1 MLKLKL
7 YLILI
12 QSFAY
17 TLKIN
22 PKTLRY
28 NSLNFSLKGFHARFI
43 RICYPP
49 PPQSAIKHRTPN
61 NEEIELPTHITS
73 NLKKELRD
81 YQKQAIYSYLEKRQF
96 NPTQKH
102 FMFEMATGSGKTLVM
117 AGLILECYKQGYQNF
132 IFFVN
137 SASILEKTKL
147 NFIDS
152 ASSKYL
158 FSENININDENT
170 EIKSINNLNE
180 SHNNAINI
188 YFSTI
193 QGLFSLFTRAK
204 ENAITLED
212 LKDQKLVFLADEA
225 HHLNTETK
233 KKLNDSEASEKRNW
247 ESVVKLALEQNKDN
261 LLLEFSATIPNEK
274 SVKEKY
280 ENLKAF
286 TYTLKEFS
294 EDKFCKNIYSLSYEN
309 KELETRFLGA
319 CVSSL
324 YKELLAQHHNIENFK
339 PCILFKS
346 ERIEESR
353 KNQER
358 FNTFL
363 ENLNPLDLEN
373 FFNHSRNAFFKAAK
387 SFFDEK
393 NYAPNLVALLQN
405 KFKES
410 VQINTNNEKELE
422 KGMLL
427 LNSLEDRDNP
437 KRVIFSVDKLNEG
450 WDVLNLFDIVRLKN
464 KANQKD
470 TIKDAQLIGRGAR
483 YYPFSYNDFKP
494 SCIEFYQRKF
504 DLFNPLSALERL
516 DYHAIYDSEFIA
528 KLKKEL
534 QELGLGFIEKEKE
547 KTTIPLTPTKRFKC
561 YYASNTKD
569 KKKNLFNMDYSDP
582 VEVKLKSLHVPLFAF
597 GVREKKV
604 DFKEENKGDRTYYM
618 THALNKIPLNY
629 FLKALNL
636 KNLDFKTLKKAFK
649 KHAFNNKVGF
659 IEQYISPLK
668 TNFHKN
674 QKFDDN
680 KTLLKLAVY
689 VIENLKDTL
698 LKEQNE
704 PSVSALEL
712 KEFETH
718 NKSLSTS
725 EWEKDVP
732 PYEWLLFKDMR
743 KLDSDLEREF
753 LGFIN
758 DHKELLNKKFKE
770 WCVLRNDH
778 FTELKVFCNIE
789 GPFYAQGFEP
799 DFILFAQTHEDG
811 FLGFTCY
818 MEAKGEHLEPSN
830 AWKKEFLG
838 MLENATLKSHNKK
851 LHLKGLPFF
860 TLHNREVNDEF
871 QTAFHQTFKDKEC

>member
-1 MLKLKL
+1 
-7 YLILI
+7 
-12 QSFAY
+12 
-17 TLKIN
+17 
-22 PKTLRY
+22 
-28 NSLNFSLKGFHARFI
+28 
-43 RICYPP
+43 
-49 PPQSAIKHRTPN
+49 
-61 NEEIELPTHITS
+61 
-73 NLKKELRD
+73 
-81 YQKQAIYSYLEKRQF
+81 
-96 NPTQKH
+96 
-102 FMFEMATGSGKTLVM
+102 MFEMATGSGKTLVM
-117 AGLILECYKQGYQNF
+117 AGLILECYKKGYQNF

-152 ASSKYL
+152 VSSKYL
-158 FSENININDENT
+158 FSENININDKSV
-170 EIKSINNLNE
+170 EIKSINHLNE
-180 SHNNAINI
+180 SNDSAISI

-193 QGLFSLFTRAK
+193 QGLFSLFTKAK
-204 ENAITLED
+204 ENAITIED

-233 KKLNDSEASEKRNW
+233 KKLNDTESSEKRNW

-261 LLLEFSATIPNEK
+261 LLLEFSATIPKEK
-274 SVKEKY
+274 SVEEKY
-280 ENLKAF
+280 KNLKMI

-294 EDKFCKNIYSLSYEN
+294 KDKFCKNIYSLSYES
-309 KELETRFLGA
+309 KALETRFLGA

-346 ERIEESR
+346 ERISESED
-353 KNQER
+353 NQKR
-358 FNTFL
+358 FNAFL
-363 ENLNPLDLEN
+363 ENLSPLDLEG
-373 FFNHSRNAFFKAAK
+373 FFKYSHNAFFKNAK
-387 SFFDEK
+387 NFFDEK
-393 NYAPNLVALLQN
+393 NHTPNLVAFLQT

-410 VQINTNNEKELE
+410 TQINTNNEKELE
-422 KGMLL
+422 KSMLL

-470 TIKDAQLIGRGAR
+470 TTKDTQLIGRGAR

-494 SCIEFYQRKF
+494 SRIEFYQRKF
-504 DLFNPLSALERL
+504 DLSDPLSVLERL

-528 KLKKEL
+528 KLNKEL
-534 QELGLGFIEKEKE
+534 QTSGLGFANEKQ
-547 KTTIPLTPTKRFKC
+547 TIPLKPTKHFKC
-561 YYASNTKD
+561 YYASNKKD
-569 KKKNLFNMDYSDP
+569 KNKNLFKDYTGP
-582 VEVKLKSLHVPLFAF
+582 VKVKLESLHIPLFAF

-604 DFKEENKGDRTYYM
+604 DFKEDKGDKTYHK
-618 THALNKIPLNY
+618 THKLDKIPINY

-649 KHAFNNKVGF
+649 KHAFNNKVEF
-659 IEQYISPLK
+659 IERYISQLK

-680 KTLLKLAVY
+680 KILLELAVY
-689 VIENLKDTL
+689 IIENLKDTL
-698 LKEQNE
+698 LKEQDK
-704 PSVSALEL
+704 PFVSELEL

-718 NKSLSTS
+718 NKSLSAN
-725 EWEKDVP
+725 EFEKN

-743 KLDSDLEREF
+743 KLDSETERDF
-753 LGFIN
+753 LIFIN
-758 DHKELLNKKFKE
+758 DHREILDKKFKE
-770 WCVLRNDH
+770 WCILRNDH

-789 GPFYAQGFEP
+789 GPYYGQGFEP
-799 DFILFAQTHEDG
+799 DFILFAQTHEDE

-818 MEAKGEHLEPSN
+818 MEVKGEHLEHSN
-830 AWKKEFLG
+830 AWKEEFLE
-838 MLENATLKSHNKK
+838 MLEKATLKSHNKK

-860 TLHNREVNDEF
+860 TLHNGVVKDGF
-871 QTAFHQTFKDKEC
+871 VTAFNQTFKDSPC

>member
-1 MLKLKL
+1 MYKEQFKVHLKP
-7 YLILI
+7 
-12 QSFAY
+12 FRFNFF
-17 TLKIN
+17 T
-22 PKTLRY
+22 
-28 NSLNFSLKGFHARFI
+28 FSLRGFMQNLFPQGF
-43 RICYPP
+43 PP
-49 PPQSAIKHRTPN
+49 PPQSAIKDHAPN
-61 NEEIELPTHITS
+61 NGEIELPTHITS
-73 NLKKELRD
+73 NLKNELRD
-81 YQKQAIYSYLEKRQF
+81 YQKQAINNYLEKRQS
-96 NPTQKH
+96 NPFQKH

-137 SASILEKTKL
+137 STSILEKTKL
-147 NFIDS
+147 NFTDS
-152 ASSKYL
+152 VSSKYL
-158 FSENININDENT
+158 FNENININDENT

-180 SHNNAINI
+180 SHNSAINI

-193 QGLFSLFTRAK
+193 QGLFSLFTKAK
-204 ENAITLED
+204 ENAITIED

-233 KKLNDSEASEKRNW
+233 KKLSDAESSEKRNW
-247 ESVVKLALEQNKDN
+247 ESVVKLALEQNKNN

-274 SVKEKY
+274 SVEEKY
-280 ENLKAF
+280 KNLKVA

-324 YKELLAQHHNIENFK
+324 YKELLAQHHNVGNFK

-346 ERIEESR
+346 ERIEDSKE
-353 KNQER
+353 NQER

-363 ENLNPLDLEN
+363 ENLSPLDLEN

-387 SFFDEK
+387 NFFDER
-393 NYAPNLVALLQN
+393 NYTPNLVAFLQT
-405 KFKES
+405 KFKKS
-410 VQINTNNEKELE
+410 TQINTNNEKELE

-470 TIKDAQLIGRGAR
+470 TTKDAQLIGRGAR

-504 DLFNPLSALERL
+504 DFSNPLSALERL

-528 KLKKEL
+528 QLNNEL
-534 QELGLGFIEKEKE
+534 QDLGLGFVNEKQ
-547 KTTIPLTPTKRFKC
+547 TIPLTPTKRFKC
-561 YYASNTKD
+561 YYASNKRE
-569 KKKNLFNMDYSDP
+569 KNNNLFNKDYSDP
-582 VEVKLKSLHVPLFAF
+582 VEATLKSLHVPLFGF
-597 GVREKKV
+597 NVREKKV
-604 DFKEENKGDRTYYM
+604 DFKEENKGDTTYYIPH
-618 THALNKIPLNY
+618 TLDKIPINY

-659 IEQYISPLK
+659 IEQYISHLK

-674 QKFDDN
+674 QKFDN
-680 KTLLKLAVY
+680 NEILLKLAVY
-689 VIENLKDTL
+689 IIENLKDTL
-698 LKEQNE
+698 LKEQDKYE
-704 PSVSALEL
+704 VSALEL

-718 NKSLSTS
+718 NKSLSAS
-725 EWEKDVP
+725 EWEKNIP

-743 KLDSDLEREF
+743 KLDSDLERKF

-789 GPFYAQGFEP
+789 NSPFYAQGFEP
-799 DFILFAQTHEDG
+799 DFILFAQTHEDE

-830 AWKKEFLG
+830 AWKEEFLET
-838 MLENATLKSHNKK
+838 LENATLKSHNKK

-860 TLHNREVNDEF
+860 TLHNDVINDEF

>member
-1 MLKLKL
+1 ML
-7 YLILI
+7 
-12 QSFAY
+12 
-17 TLKIN
+17 
-22 PKTLRY
+22 P
-28 NSLNFSLKGFHARFI
+28 
-43 RICYPP
+43 PP
-49 PPQSAIKHRTPN
+49 PPQSAIKDRTPN
-61 NEEIELPTHITS
+61 STPNNAPNNKEIELPTHITS

-81 YQKQAIYSYLEKRQF
+81 YQKQAIDNYLEKRQS

-147 NFIDS
+147 NFTDS

-193 QGLFSLFTRAK
+193 QGLFSLFTKAK
-204 ENAITLED
+204 ENAITIED

-274 SVKEKY
+274 SVKDKY
-280 ENLKAF
+280 ENLKVA

-346 ERIEESR
+346 ERIEESK

-358 FNTFL
+358 FNAFL
-363 ENLNPLDLEN
+363 ENLSFLDLEN

-387 SFFDEK
+387 NFFDK
-393 NYAPNLVALLQN
+393 QKYTINLVALLQN

-422 KGMLL
+422 NHMLL

-464 KANQKD
+464 KASQKD
-470 TIKDAQLIGRGAR
+470 TTKDAQLIGRGAR

-494 SCIEFYQRKF
+494 NCIEFYQRKF

-528 KLKKEL
+528 KLNEKL
-534 QELGLGFIEKEKE
+534 QISGLGFVNEKQ
-547 KTTIPLTPTKRFKC
+547 TIPLKPTKHFKC
-561 YYASNTKD
+561 YYASNKRE
-569 KKKNLFNMDYSDP
+569 KNNNLFNKDYTDP
-582 VEVKLKSLHVPLFAF
+582 VEATLKSLHVPLFAF

-604 DFKEENKGDRTYYM
+604 DFKEENKGDRTYYIPYI
-618 THALNKIPLNY
+618 LDKIPINY

-636 KNLDFKTLKKAFK
+636 KNLDFKTLKKAFT

-659 IEQYISPLK
+659 IERYVSSLK
-668 TNFHKN
+668 TNFHES
-674 QKFDDN
+674 QKFDN
-680 KTLLKLAVY
+680 NEILLKLAVY
-689 VIENLKDTL
+689 IIGNLKDTL
-698 LKEQNE
+698 LKEQDK

-718 NKSLSTS
+718 NKSLSAS
-725 EWEKDVP
+725 EWEKNIP

-743 KLDSDLEREF
+743 KLDSDLERKF

-758 DHKELLNKKFKE
+758 NHKEILDKKFKE

-778 FTELKVFCNIE
+778 FAELKVFCNIE
-789 GPFYAQGFEP
+789 GPFYAKGFEP
-799 DFILFAQTHEDG
+799 DFILFAQTHEDE

-818 MEAKGEHLEPSN
+818 MEAKGEHLEHFN
-830 AWKKEFLG
+830 AWKKEFLE

-860 TLHNREVNDEF
+860 TLHNSVVNGDF

>member
-1 MLKLKL
+1 M
-7 YLILI
+7 
-12 QSFAY
+12 QDSFAPV
-17 TLKIN
+17 T
-22 PKTLRY
+22 
-28 NSLNFSLKGFHARFI
+28 
-43 RICYPP
+43 PP
-49 PPQSAIKHRTPN
+49 PPQSAIKDRTPN
-61 NEEIELPTHITS
+61 NAPSNGEIELPTHITS

-81 YQKQAIYSYLEKRQF
+81 YQKKAIYNYLEKRQF
-96 NPTQKH
+96 NPDQKH

-137 SASILEKTKL
+137 STSILEKTKL
-147 NFIDS
+147 NFTDS
-152 ASSKYL
+152 VSSKYL

-180 SHNNAINI
+180 SHNSAINI

-193 QGLFSLFTRAK
+193 QGLFSLFTKAK

-233 KKLNDSEASEKRNW
+233 KKLNDSEASEKHNW

-261 LLLEFSATIPNEK
+261 LLLEFSATIPKEK
-274 SVKEKY
+274 SVEEKY
-280 ENLKAF
+280 KNLKVA

-309 KELETRFLGA
+309 KALETRFLGA

-346 ERIEESR
+346 ERIEESK

-358 FNTFL
+358 FNAFL
-363 ENLNPLDLEN
+363 ENLSPLDLEN

-387 SFFDEK
+387 NFFDEQ
-393 NYAPNLVALLQN
+393 NHTPNLVALLQN

-422 KGMLL
+422 KSMLL

-464 KANQKD
+464 KASQKD

-483 YYPFSYNDFKP
+483 YYPFSYNDSKP
-494 SCIEFYQRKF
+494 SRIEFYQRKF
-504 DLFNPLSALERL
+504 DLFNPLSVLERL
-516 DYHAIYDSEFIA
+516 DYHAVYDSEFIA
-528 KLKKEL
+528 KLNNEL
-534 QELGLGFIEKEKE
+534 QTLGLGFVNEKQ
-547 KTTIPLTPTKRFKC
+547 TIPLTPTKRFKC
-561 YYASNTKD
+561 YYASNKRE
-569 KKKNLFNMDYSDP
+569 KNNNLFNKDYSGP
-582 VEVKLKSLHVPLFAF
+582 VEATLQSLHVPLFGF
-597 GVREKKV
+597 NVREKKV
-604 DFKEENKGDRTYYM
+604 DFKEENKGDRTYYIPH
-618 THALNKIPLNY
+618 TLDKIPINY

-649 KHAFNNKVGF
+649 KHASNNKVGF
-659 IEQYISPLK
+659 IERYVSSLK

-689 VIENLKDTL
+689 IIGNLKDTL
-698 LKEQNE
+698 LKEQDKYD
-704 PSVSALEL
+704 VSALEL

-718 NKSLSTS
+718 NKSLSAS
-725 EWEKDVP
+725 EWEKNIP

-758 DHKELLNKKFKE
+758 NHKELLDKKFKE

-778 FTELKVFCNIE
+778 FAELKVFCNIE
-789 GPFYAQGFEP
+789 GPYYAQGFEP
-799 DFILFAQTHEDG
+799 DFILFAQTHEYE

-830 AWKKEFLG
+830 AWKKEFLET
-838 MLENATLKSHNKK
+838 LENATLKSHNKK

-860 TLHNREVNDEF
+860 TLHNSVVNGEF
-871 QTAFHQTFKDKEC
+871 KTAFDQTFKDHKC

>member
-1 MLKLKL
+1 MQDSS
-7 YLILI
+7 I
-12 QSFAY
+12 QSY
-17 TLKIN
+17 
-22 PKTLRY
+22 
-28 NSLNFSLKGFHARFI
+28 
-43 RICYPP
+43 
-49 PPQSAIKHRTPN
+49 PPQSAIKDHTPN
-61 NEEIELPTHITS
+61 NVPSNGEIELPTHITS

-81 YQKQAIYSYLEKRQF
+81 YQKKAIYSYLEKRQS

-117 AGLILECYKQGYQNF
+117 AALILECYKQGYQNF

-137 SASILEKTKL
+137 STSILEKTKL
-147 NFIDS
+147 NFTDS

-158 FSENININDENT
+158 FSENININDENI

-204 ENAITLED
+204 ENAISIED

-274 SVKEKY
+274 SVKNKY
-280 ENLKAF
+280 ENLKVV

-324 YKELLAQHHNIENFK
+324 YKELLAQHYNIENFK

-346 ERIEESR
+346 ERIEDS
-353 KNQER
+353 KANQER
-358 FNTFL
+358 FNAFL
-363 ENLNPLDLEN
+363 ENLSPLDLEN
-373 FFNHSRNAFFKAAK
+373 FFHYSRNAFFKDAK
-387 SFFDEK
+387 NFFDEK
-393 NYAPNLVALLQN
+393 NYTPNLVAFLQT
-405 KFKES
+405 KFKKS
-410 VQINTNNEKELE
+410 TQINTNNEKELE
-422 KGMLL
+422 KSMPL

-494 SCIEFYQRKF
+494 SRIEFYQRKF
-504 DLFNPLSALERL
+504 DFSNPLSALERL
-516 DYHAIYDSEFIA
+516 DYHAVYDSEFIA
-528 KLKKEL
+528 KLNNEL
-534 QELGLGFIEKEKE
+534 QDLGLGFVNEKQ
-547 KTTIPLTPTKRFKC
+547 TIPLTPTKRFKC
-561 YYASNTKD
+561 YYASNKRE
-569 KKKNLFNMDYSDP
+569 KNNNLFNKDYSDP
-582 VEVKLKSLHVPLFAF
+582 VEATLKSLHVPLFGF
-597 GVREKKV
+597 NVREKQV
-604 DFKEENKGDRTYYM
+604 DFKEENKGDRTYYIPH
-618 THALNKIPLNY
+618 TLDKIPINY

-659 IEQYISPLK
+659 IERYVSSLE

-680 KTLLKLAVY
+680 KILLKLAVY
-689 VIENLKDTL
+689 IIGNLKDTL
-698 LKEQNE
+698 LKEQDKYE
-704 PSVSALEL
+704 VSALEL

-718 NKSLSTS
+718 NKSLSAS
-725 EWEKDVP
+725 ELEKTFP
-732 PYEWLLFKDMR
+732 PMNGC
-743 KLDSDLEREF
+743 F
-753 LGFIN
+753 L
-758 DHKELLNKKFKE
+758 
-770 WCVLRNDH
+770 R
-778 FTELKVFCNIE
+778 T
-789 GPFYAQGFEP
+789 
-799 DFILFAQTHEDG
+799 
-811 FLGFTCY
+811 
-818 MEAKGEHLEPSN
+818 
-830 AWKKEFLG
+830 
-838 MLENATLKSHNKK
+838 
-851 LHLKGLPFF
+851 
-860 TLHNREVNDEF
+860 
-871 QTAFHQTFKDKEC
+871 

>member
-1 MLKLKL
+1 
-7 YLILI
+7 
-12 QSFAY
+12 
-17 TLKIN
+17 
-22 PKTLRY
+22 
-28 NSLNFSLKGFHARFI
+28 
-43 RICYPP
+43 
-49 PPQSAIKHRTPN
+49 
-61 NEEIELPTHITS
+61 
-73 NLKKELRD
+73 
-81 YQKQAIYSYLEKRQF
+81 
-96 NPTQKH
+96 
-102 FMFEMATGSGKTLVM
+102 MFEMATGSGKTLVM

-137 SASILEKTKL
+137 STSILEKTKL
-147 NFIDS
+147 NFTDS

-158 FSENININDENT
+158 FSEAIHINDENT

-180 SHNNAINI
+180 SHENAINI

-193 QGLFSLFTRAK
+193 QGLFSLFTKAK
-204 ENAITLED
+204 ENAITIED

-233 KKLNDSEASEKRNW
+233 KKLSGAESSEKRNW

-274 SVKEKY
+274 SVKDKY
-280 ENLKAF
+280 ENLKVI

-346 ERIEESR
+346 ERIEDS
-353 KNQER
+353 KQNQER
-358 FNTFL
+358 FNAFL
-363 ENLNPLDLEN
+363 DNLSPSDLEN
-373 FFNHSRNAFFKAAK
+373 FFNDSRNAFFKDAK
-387 SFFDEK
+387 NFFDK
-393 NYAPNLVALLQN
+393 QKYTPNLAAFLQT
-405 KFKES
+405 KFKKS

-427 LNSLEDRDNP
+427 LNSLEDIDNP
-437 KRVIFSVDKLNEG
+437 KRVVFSVDKLNEG

-464 KANQKD
+464 KASRKD
-470 TIKDAQLIGRGAR
+470 TTKDAQLIGRGAR

-494 SCIEFYQRKF
+494 NRIEFYQRKF
-504 DLFNPLSALERL
+504 ELFNPLSALERL
-516 DYHAIYDSEFIA
+516 DYHAVYDSEFIA
-528 KLKKEL
+528 QLKNDLKEI
-534 QELGLGFIEKEKE
+534 GLGFIDENKEKQ
-547 KTTIPLTPTKRFKC
+547 TIPLTPTKRFKC

-569 KKKNLFNMDYSDP
+569 KNKNLFNKDYTDP
-582 VEVKLKSLHVPLFAF
+582 VKVKLQSLHVPLFGF
-597 GVREKKV
+597 IVHEKKV
-604 DFKEENKGDRTYYM
+604 DFKEDHQGDKTFYLP
-618 THALNKIPLNY
+618 HALDKIPINY

-636 KNLDFKTLKKAFK
+636 KNLDFKTLQKAFK
-649 KHAFNNKVGF
+649 KHAFNNKVEF
-659 IEQYISPLK
+659 IKQYISPLK

-680 KTLLKLAVY
+680 KILLKLAVY
-689 VIENLKDTL
+689 IIENLKDTL
-698 LKEQNE
+698 SKEQDKY
-704 PSVSALEL
+704 SVSELEL

-718 NKSLSTS
+718 NKSLSAS
-725 EWEKDVP
+725 ELEKDIP

-743 KLDSDLEREF
+743 KLDSNLERGF
-753 LGFIN
+753 LNFIN
-758 DHKELLNKKFKE
+758 DNKEVLDKKFKE

-789 GPFYAQGFEP
+789 NSPYYAQGFEP
-799 DFILFAQTHEDG
+799 DFILFARTHSDE

-818 MEAKGEHLEPSN
+818 MESKGEHLEPSN
-830 AWKKEFLG
+830 AWKKEFLE
-838 MLENATLKSHNKK
+838 MLENADLKSRNKK
-851 LHLKGLPFF
+851 LNLKGLPFF
-860 TLHNREVNDEF
+860 TLKNKVVNEKF
-871 QTAFHQTFKDKEC
+871 NTAFNQILRIKNVKQPAKNPTR

>member
-1 MLKLKL
+1 MHSKL
-7 YLILI
+7 
-12 QSFAY
+12 
-17 TLKIN
+17 
-22 PKTLRY
+22 
-28 NSLNFSLKGFHARFI
+28 
-43 RICYPP
+43 P
-49 PPQSAIKHRTPN
+49 PPQSVIKDRTPN
-61 NEEIELPTHITS
+61 NAPSNGEIELPTHITS

-81 YQKQAIYSYLEKRQF
+81 YQKQAIYNYLEKRQF
-96 NPTQKH
+96 NPFQKH

-117 AGLILECYKQGYQNF
+117 AGLILECCKQGYQNF

-147 NFIDS
+147 NFTDS

-180 SHNNAINI
+180 SHNGAINI

-193 QGLFSLFTRAK
+193 QGLFSLFTKAK
-204 ENAITLED
+204 ENAISIED

-274 SVKEKY
+274 SVEEKY
-280 ENLKAF
+280 KNLKVI

-346 ERIEESR
+346 ERIEDSKE
-353 KNQER
+353 NQER
-358 FNTFL
+358 FNAFL
-363 ENLNPLDLEN
+363 ENLSPLDLEN
-373 FFNHSRNAFFKAAK
+373 FFHYIRNAFFKAAK
-387 SFFDEK
+387 SFFDEQK
-393 NYAPNLVALLQN
+393 YTPNLVALLQN

-422 KGMLL
+422 KSMLL

-437 KRVIFSVDKLNEG
+437 KRVVFSVDKLNEG

-470 TIKDAQLIGRGAR
+470 TTKDAQLIGRGAR

-494 SCIEFYQRKF
+494 SRIEFYQRKF
-504 DLFNPLSALERL
+504 DLSNPLSALERL
-516 DYHAIYDSEFIA
+516 DYHAVYDSEFIA
-528 KLKKEL
+528 KLKEEL
-534 QELGLGFIEKEKE
+534 RELGLGLIEKE

-569 KKKNLFNMDYSDP
+569 KKKNLFNKDYSGP
-582 VEVKLKSLHVPLFAF
+582 VEATLKSLHVPLFAF
-597 GVREKKV
+597 NVREKKV
-604 DFKEENKGDRTYYM
+604 DFKEENKGDTTYYIPH
-618 THALNKIPLNY
+618 TLDKIPINY

-636 KNLDFKTLKKAFK
+636 KNLDFKTLKKAFR

-680 KTLLKLAVY
+680 KILLKLAVY
-689 VIENLKDTL
+689 IIENLKDTL
-698 LKEQNE
+698 LKEQDKYE
-704 PSVSALEL
+704 VSALEL

-718 NKSLSTS
+718 SKSLSAS
-725 EWEKDVP
+725 EWEKDIP
-732 PYEWLLFKDMR
+732 SYEWLLFKDMR
-743 KLDSDLEREF
+743 KLDSGLERKF
-753 LGFIN
+753 LDFIN
-758 DHKELLNKKFKE
+758 KNKELLDKKFKE

-789 GPFYAQGFEP
+789 NSPFYAQGFEP
-799 DFILFAQTHEDG
+799 DFILFAQTHENE

-818 MEAKGEHLEPSN
+818 MEVKGEHLEPSN
-830 AWKKEFLG
+830 AWKKEFLE

-860 TLHNREVNDEF
+860 TFTNNNRTLNAEF
-871 QTAFHQTFKDKEC
+871 VEAFNQTFKDKEC

>member
-1 MLKLKL
+1 
-7 YLILI
+7 
-12 QSFAY
+12 
-17 TLKIN
+17 
-22 PKTLRY
+22 
-28 NSLNFSLKGFHARFI
+28 
-43 RICYPP
+43 
-49 PPQSAIKHRTPN
+49 
-61 NEEIELPTHITS
+61 
-73 NLKKELRD
+73 
-81 YQKQAIYSYLEKRQF
+81 
-96 NPTQKH
+96 
-102 FMFEMATGSGKTLVM
+102 MFEMATGSGKTLVM
-117 AGLILECYKQGYQNF
+117 AALILECCKQGYQNF

-137 SASILEKTKL
+137 STSILEKTRL
-147 NFIDS
+147 NFTDS
-152 ASSKYL
+152 VSSKYL
-158 FSENININDENT
+158 FSENININDENI

-193 QGLFSLFTRAK
+193 QGLFSLFTKAK

-274 SVKEKY
+274 SVEEKY
-280 ENLKAF
+280 ENLKVA

-346 ERIEESR
+346 ERIEES
-353 KNQER
+353 KENQER
-358 FNTFL
+358 FNAFL
-363 ENLNPLDLEN
+363 ENLSPLDLEN

-387 SFFDEK
+387 NFFDER
-393 NYAPNLVALLQN
+393 NYTPNLVAFLQT
-405 KFKES
+405 KFKKS
-410 VQINTNNEKELE
+410 TQINTNNEKELE

-464 KANQKD
+464 KVSQKD

-494 SCIEFYQRKF
+494 GRIEFYQRKF

-516 DYHAIYDSEFIA
+516 DYHAVYDSEFIA
-528 KLKKEL
+528 KLNNEL
-534 QELGLGFIEKEKE
+534 QDLGLGFVNEKQ
-547 KTTIPLTPTKRFKC
+547 TIPLTPTKRFKC
-561 YYASNTKD
+561 YYASNKRE
-569 KKKNLFNMDYSDP
+569 KNNNLFNKDYSDP
-582 VEVKLKSLHVPLFAF
+582 VEATLQSLHVPLFGF
-597 GVREKKV
+597 NVREKQV
-604 DFKEENKGDRTYYM
+604 DFKEENKGDTTYYIPH
-618 THALNKIPLNY
+618 TLDKIPLNY

-659 IEQYISPLK
+659 IERYVSSLK

-674 QKFDDN
+674 QKFDN
-680 KTLLKLAVY
+680 NEILLKLAVY
-689 VIENLKDTL
+689 IIENLKDTL
-698 LKEQNE
+698 LKEQDKYE
-704 PSVSALEL
+704 VSALEL

-725 EWEKDVP
+725 ELEKDIP
-732 PYEWLLFKDMR
+732 FYEWLLFKDMR

-758 DHKELLNKKFKE
+758 DHKEILDKKFKE

-789 GPFYAQGFEP
+789 DSPYYAQGFEP
-799 DFILFAQTHEDG
+799 DFILFAQTHENE

-818 MEAKGEHLEPSN
+818 MEAKGEYLEPSN
-830 AWKKEFLG
+830 AWKKEFLE
-838 MLENATLKSHNKK
+838 MLENAMLKSHNKK

-860 TLHNREVNDEF
+860 TLHNNKAVNDEF
-871 QTAFHQTFKDKEC
+871 ATAFDQTFKDHKC

>member
-1 MLKLKL
+1 
-7 YLILI
+7 
-12 QSFAY
+12 
-17 TLKIN
+17 
-22 PKTLRY
+22 
-28 NSLNFSLKGFHARFI
+28 
-43 RICYPP
+43 
-49 PPQSAIKHRTPN
+49 
-61 NEEIELPTHITS
+61 
-73 NLKKELRD
+73 
-81 YQKQAIYSYLEKRQF
+81 
-96 NPTQKH
+96 
-102 FMFEMATGSGKTLVM
+102 MFEMATGSGKTLVM
-117 AGLILECYKQGYQNF
+117 AGLILECCKQGYQNF

-137 SASILEKTKL
+137 STSILEKTKL
-147 NFIDS
+147 NFTDS
-152 ASSKYL
+152 VSSKYL

-180 SHNNAINI
+180 SHNSAINI

-193 QGLFSLFTRAK
+193 QGLFSLFTKAK

-274 SVKEKY
+274 SVKDKY

-286 TYTLKEFS
+286 TYTLKQFS

-346 ERIEESR
+346 ERIEDSKE
-353 KNQER
+353 NQER

-363 ENLNPLDLEN
+363 ENLSPLDLEN
-373 FFNHSRNAFFKAAK
+373 FFNYSRNAFFKDAK
-387 SFFDEK
+387 NFFDK
-393 NYAPNLVALLQN
+393 QHYTPNLAAFLQT
-405 KFKES
+405 KFKKS
-410 VQINTNNEKELE
+410 TQINTNNEKELE

-464 KANQKD
+464 KASQKD

-494 SCIEFYQRKF
+494 SRIEFYQRKF
-504 DLFNPLSALERL
+504 DLANSLSTLERL

-528 KLKKEL
+528 KLNNEL
-534 QELGLGFIEKEKE
+534 RDLGLGFVNEKQ
-547 KTTIPLTPTKRFKC
+547 TIPLTPTKRFKC

-569 KKKNLFNMDYSDP
+569 KKKNLFNKDYSDH
-582 VEVKLKSLHVPLFAF
+582 VIVKLQSLHVPLFGF
-597 GVREKKV
+597 NVREKQV
-604 DFKEENKGDRTYYM
+604 DFKEENKGDKTYFKPH
-618 THALNKIPLNY
+618 TLNKIPINY

-636 KNLDFKTLKKAFK
+636 KNLDFKTLKKAFT
-649 KHAFNNKVGF
+649 KHPFNNKVGF
-659 IEQYISPLK
+659 IERYISPLK
-668 TNFHKN
+668 TNFHKD

-680 KTLLKLAVY
+680 EILLKLAVY
-689 VIENLKDTL
+689 IIGNLKDAL
-698 LKEQNE
+698 LKEQDKYE
-704 PSVSALEL
+704 VSALEL

-718 NKSLSTS
+718 NKSLSAS
-725 EWEKDVP
+725 EWEKDIP
-732 PYEWLLFKDMR
+732 LYEWLLFKDMR
-743 KLDSDLEREF
+743 KLDSDLERDF
-753 LGFIN
+753 LDFIN
-758 DHKELLNKKFKE
+758 RKKEVLDKKFKE

-789 GPFYAQGFEP
+789 NSPYYAQGFEP
-799 DFILFAQTHEDG
+799 DFILFAQTHSDE

-818 MEAKGEHLEPSN
+818 MEAKGEHLKPSN
-830 AWKKEFLG
+830 AWKKEFLE
-838 MLENATLKSHNKK
+838 MLENTVLKSHNKK

-860 TLHNREVNDEF
+860 TLHNNKAVNGEF
-871 QTAFHQTFKDKEC
+871 ATAFDQIFKD

>member
-1 MLKLKL
+1 
-7 YLILI
+7 
-12 QSFAY
+12 
-17 TLKIN
+17 
-22 PKTLRY
+22 
-28 NSLNFSLKGFHARFI
+28 
-43 RICYPP
+43 
-49 PPQSAIKHRTPN
+49 
-61 NEEIELPTHITS
+61 
-73 NLKKELRD
+73 
-81 YQKQAIYSYLEKRQF
+81 
-96 NPTQKH
+96 
-102 FMFEMATGSGKTLVM
+102 MFEMATGSGKTLVM

-137 SASILEKTKL
+137 STSILEKTKL
-147 NFIDS
+147 NFTDS
-152 ASSKYL
+152 VSSKYL

-170 EIKSINNLNE
+170 EIKSINNLSE
-180 SHNNAINI
+180 SHENAINI

-193 QGLFSLFTRAK
+193 QGLFSLFTKAK

-261 LLLEFSATIPNEK
+261 LLLEFSATIPKEK
-274 SVKEKY
+274 SVEDKY
-280 ENLKAF
+280 KNLKVA

-346 ERIEESR
+346 ERIEDSKE
-353 KNQER
+353 NQER
-358 FNTFL
+358 FNAFL
-363 ENLNPLDLEN
+363 DNLSPSDLEN
-373 FFNHSRNAFFKAAK
+373 FFNDSRNAFFKDAK
-387 SFFDEK
+387 NFFDK
-393 NYAPNLVALLQN
+393 QNYTPNLAAFLQT
-405 KFKES
+405 KFKKS
-410 VQINTNNEKELE
+410 TQINTNNEKELE

-437 KRVIFSVDKLNEG
+437 KRVVFSVDKLNEG

-464 KANQKD
+464 KASQKD
-470 TIKDAQLIGRGAR
+470 TTKEAQLIGRGAR

-494 SCIEFYQRKF
+494 NRIEFYQRKF
-504 DLFNPLSALERL
+504 DLSNPLSALERL

-528 KLKKEL
+528 QLKNDLKEI
-534 QELGLGFIEKEKE
+534 GLGFIDENKEKQ
-547 KTTIPLTPTKRFKC
+547 TIPLTPTKRFKC

-569 KKKNLFNMDYSDP
+569 KNKNLFNKDYTDP
-582 VEVKLKSLHVPLFAF
+582 IGVKLQSLHVPLFGF
-597 GVREKKV
+597 IVHEKKV
-604 DFKEENKGDRTYYM
+604 DFKEDHQGDRTFYLP
-618 THALNKIPLNY
+618 HALGKIPLNY

-649 KHAFNNKVGF
+649 KHAFNNKVEF

-680 KTLLKLAVY
+680 KILLKFAVY
-689 VIENLKDTL
+689 IIESLKDTL
-698 LKEQNE
+698 LKEQDKY
-704 PSVSALEL
+704 SVSELEL

-718 NKSLSTS
+718 NKSLSAS
-725 EWEKDVP
+725 ELEKDIP
-732 PYEWLLFKDMR
+732 SYEWLLFKDMR
-743 KLDSDLEREF
+743 KLDSDLERDF
-753 LGFIN
+753 LDFIN
-758 DHKELLNKKFKE
+758 DNKEVLNKKFKE

-778 FTELKVFCNIE
+778 FTELKVFCNIKDS
-789 GPFYAQGFEP
+789 PYYAEGFEP
-799 DFILFAQTHEDG
+799 DFILFARTHSDE

-830 AWKKEFLG
+830 AWKKEFLE
-838 MLENATLKSHNKK
+838 MLENTDLKSHNKK
-851 LHLKGLPFF
+851 LNLKGLPFF
-860 TLHNREVNDEF
+860 TLHNGVVNEKF
-871 QTAFHQTFKDKEC
+871 NTAFNQIFKDPSC

>member
-1 MLKLKL
+1 MQDSF
-7 YLILI
+7 I
-12 QSFAY
+12 Q
-17 TLKIN
+17 
-22 PKTLRY
+22 
-28 NSLNFSLKGFHARFI
+28 G
-43 RICYPP
+43 YPP
-49 PPQSAIKHRTPN
+49 PPQSAIKNHALNNVPN
-61 NEEIELPTHITS
+61 NKEIELPTHITS

-81 YQKQAIYSYLEKRQF
+81 YQKKAIYNYLEKRQSH
-96 NPTQKH
+96 PTQKH

-137 SASILEKTKL
+137 STSILEKTKL
-147 NFIDS
+147 NFTDS

-170 EIKSINNLNE
+170 EIKSVNNLNE
-180 SHNNAINI
+180 SQTSAINI

-193 QGLFSLFTRAK
+193 QGLFSLFTKAK
-204 ENAITLED
+204 ENAITIED

-233 KKLNDSEASEKRNW
+233 KKLSGAESSEKRNW

-274 SVKEKY
+274 SVKDKY
-280 ENLKAF
+280 ENLKVI

-346 ERIEESR
+346 ERIEDSKE
-353 KNQER
+353 NQER
-358 FNTFL
+358 FNAFL
-363 ENLNPLDLEN
+363 ENLSPLDLEN
-373 FFNHSRNAFFKAAK
+373 FFNHSRNAFFKNAK
-387 SFFDEK
+387 NFFDK
-393 NYAPNLVALLQN
+393 QKYTPNLVALLQT
-405 KFKES
+405 KFKKS

-422 KGMLL
+422 KGMPL

-464 KANQKD
+464 KASQKD
-470 TIKDAQLIGRGAR
+470 TTKDAQLIGRGAR

-494 SCIEFYQRKF
+494 SRIEFYQRKF
-504 DLFNPLSALERL
+504 DFSNPLSSLERL

-534 QELGLGFIEKEKE
+534 QDLGLGLIEKE

-569 KKKNLFNMDYSDP
+569 KNKNLFNKDYTDP
-582 VEVKLKSLHVPLFAF
+582 VEAKLKSLHVPLFAF

-604 DFKEENKGDRTYYM
+604 DFKEENKGDKTFYLP
-618 THALNKIPLNY
+618 HALNKIPINY

-649 KHAFNNKVGF
+649 KHAFNNKVEF
-659 IEQYISPLK
+659 IERYVSSLK

-689 VIENLKDTL
+689 IIENLKNTL
-698 LKEQNE
+698 LKEQDK

-718 NKSLSTS
+718 NKSLSAS
-725 EWEKDVP
+725 EWEKDIP
-732 PYEWLLFKDMR
+732 FYEWLLFKDMR
-743 KLDSDLEREF
+743 KLDSNLERDF
-753 LGFIN
+753 LNFIN
-758 DHKELLNKKFKE
+758 DHKEVLDKKFKE

-778 FTELKVFCNIE
+778 FAELKVFCNIE

-799 DFILFAQTHEDG
+799 DFILFAQTHSDE

-830 AWKKEFLG
+830 AWKKEFLE
-838 MLENATLKSHNKK
+838 MLENAALKIHNKK

-860 TLHNREVNDEF
+860 TLHNGAVNGEF
-871 QTAFHQTFKDKEC
+871 ATAFHQIFKDHKC

>member
-1 MLKLKL
+1 MQDSFT
-7 YLILI
+7 
-12 QSFAY
+12 QS
-17 TLKIN
+17 
-22 PKTLRY
+22 
-28 NSLNFSLKGFHARFI
+28 
-43 RICYPP
+43 YPP
-49 PPQSAIKHRTPN
+49 PPQSAIKDRTPN
-61 NEEIELPTHITS
+61 NAPNNKEIDLPTHITS

-81 YQKQAIYSYLEKRQF
+81 YQKKAIYNYLEKRQSH
-96 NPTQKH
+96 PTQKH

-117 AGLILECYKQGYQNF
+117 AALILECCKQGYQNF

-137 SASILEKTKL
+137 STSILEKTKL
-147 NFIDS
+147 NFTDS

-204 ENAITLED
+204 ENAISIED

-261 LLLEFSATIPNEK
+261 LLLEFSATIPKEK
-274 SVKEKY
+274 SVEEKY
-280 ENLKAF
+280 KNLKVA

-346 ERIEESR
+346 ERIEESK

-358 FNTFL
+358 FNAFL
-363 ENLNPLDLEN
+363 ENLSPLDLEN
-373 FFNHSRNAFFKAAK
+373 FFNYSRNAFFKDAK
-387 SFFDEK
+387 NFFDK
-393 NYAPNLVALLQN
+393 QKYTPNLTAFLQT
-405 KFKES
+405 KFKKS
-410 VQINTNNEKELE
+410 TQINTNNEKELE

-464 KANQKD
+464 KASQKD

-494 SCIEFYQRKF
+494 SRIEFYQRKF

-516 DYHAIYDSEFIA
+516 DYHAIYNSEFIA
-528 KLKKEL
+528 QLKKEL
-534 QELGLGFIEKEKE
+534 QDLGLGFVNEKQ
-547 KTTIPLTPTKRFKC
+547 TIPLTPTKRFKC

-569 KKKNLFNMDYSDP
+569 KNKNLFNKDYTDP
-582 VEVKLKSLHVPLFAF
+582 VKVKLQSLHVPLFAF
-597 GVREKKV
+597 DVREKKV
-604 DFKEENKGDRTYYM
+604 DFKEDHQGDRTYYKP
-618 THALNKIPLNY
+618 HALDKIPLNY

-649 KHAFNNKVGF
+649 KHAFNNKVEF
-659 IEQYISPLK
+659 IKQYISPLK

-680 KTLLKLAVY
+680 KKLLELAVY
-689 VIENLKDTL
+689 IIENLKDTL
-698 LKEQNE
+698 LKEQDKY
-704 PSVSALEL
+704 SVSELEL

-718 NKSLSTS
+718 NKSLSAS
-725 EWEKDVP
+725 EWEKDIP
-732 PYEWLLFKDMR
+732 FYEWLLFKDMR
-743 KLDSDLEREF
+743 KLDSDLERKF
-753 LGFIN
+753 LDFIN
-758 DHKELLNKKFKE
+758 DHKEVLDKKFKE

-789 GPFYAQGFEP
+789 NSPFYAQGFEP
-799 DFILFAQTHEDG
+799 DFILFAQTHSDE

-830 AWKKEFLG
+830 AWKKEFLE
-838 MLENATLKSHNKK
+838 MLENATLKSHDKK

-860 TLHNREVNDEF
+860 TFTNNNRTLNAEF
-871 QTAFHQTFKDKEC
+871 VEAFHQTFKDKEC

>member
-1 MLKLKL
+1 MQDSF
-7 YLILI
+7 I
-12 QSFAY
+12 Q
-17 TLKIN
+17 
-22 PKTLRY
+22 
-28 NSLNFSLKGFHARFI
+28 G
-43 RICYPP
+43 YPP
-49 PPQSAIKHRTPN
+49 PPQSAIKDRTPN
-61 NEEIELPTHITS
+61 NAPSNGGIELPTHITS

-81 YQKQAIYSYLEKRQF
+81 YQKKAIYNYLEKRQSH
-96 NPTQKH
+96 PTQKH

-137 SASILEKTKL
+137 STSILEKTKL
-147 NFIDS
+147 NFTDS
-152 ASSKYL
+152 VSSKYL

-180 SHNNAINI
+180 SHNSAINI

-193 QGLFSLFTRAK
+193 QGLFSLFTKAK

-247 ESVVKLALEQNKDN
+247 ESVVKLALEQNEDN
-261 LLLEFSATIPNEK
+261 LLLEFSATIPKEK
-274 SVKEKY
+274 SVEEKY
-280 ENLKAF
+280 KNLKVA

-346 ERIEESR
+346 ERIEDSKE
-353 KNQER
+353 NQER
-358 FNTFL
+358 FNAFL
-363 ENLNPLDLEN
+363 ENLSPLDLEN
-373 FFNHSRNAFFKAAK
+373 FFHYSRNAFFKAAK
-387 SFFDEK
+387 NFFDER
-393 NYAPNLVALLQN
+393 NYTHNLVAFLQT
-405 KFKES
+405 KFKKS
-410 VQINTNNEKELE
+410 TQINTNNEKELE

-464 KANQKD
+464 KASQKD

-494 SCIEFYQRKF
+494 SRIEFYQRKF
-504 DLFNPLSALERL
+504 DFSNPLSALERL
-516 DYHAIYDSEFIA
+516 DYHAVYDSEFIA
-528 KLKKEL
+528 KLNNEL
-534 QELGLGFIEKEKE
+534 QDLGLGFVNEKQ
-547 KTTIPLTPTKRFKC
+547 TIPLTPTKRFKC
-561 YYASNTKD
+561 YYASNTKN
-569 KKKNLFNMDYSDP
+569 KNKNLFNKDYTDS
-582 VEVKLKSLHVPLFAF
+582 VKVKLQSLHIPLFAF

-604 DFKEENKGDRTYYM
+604 DFKEENKGDTTYYIP
-618 THALNKIPLNY
+618 HALDKIPLNY

-659 IEQYISPLK
+659 IERYVYSLK
-668 TNFHKN
+668 TNFHKS

-689 VIENLKDTL
+689 IIENLKDTL
-698 LKEQNE
+698 LKEQDKYD
-704 PSVSALEL
+704 VSALEL

-718 NKSLSTS
+718 NRSLSAS
-725 EWEKDVP
+725 ELEKDIP
-732 PYEWLLFKDMR
+732 LYEWLLFKDMR
-743 KLDSDLEREF
+743 KLDSKLERKF
-753 LGFIN
+753 LVFIN
-758 DHKELLNKKFKE
+758 DHKEVLDKKFKE

-789 GPFYAQGFEP
+789 DSPYYAQGFEP
-799 DFILFAQTHEDG
+799 DFILFAQTHSDE

-830 AWKKEFLG
+830 AWKKEFLE
-838 MLENATLKSHNKK
+838 MLENAALKSHNKK

-860 TLHNREVNDEF
+860 TLHNNKEVNSEF
-871 QTAFHQTFKDKEC
+871 KTAFDQILKDQEC

>member
-1 MLKLKL
+1 MD
-7 YLILI
+7 
-12 QSFAY
+12 
-17 TLKIN
+17 
-22 PKTLRY
+22 
-28 NSLNFSLKGFHARFI
+28 
-43 RICYPP
+43 
-49 PPQSAIKHRTPN
+49 
-61 NEEIELPTHITS
+61 LPTHITS

-81 YQKQAIYSYLEKRQF
+81 YQKQAIYNYLEKRQS
-96 NPTQKH
+96 NPDQKH

-117 AGLILECYKQGYQNF
+117 AGLILECCKQGYQNF

-137 SASILEKTKL
+137 STSILEKTKL
-147 NFIDS
+147 NFTDS
-152 ASSKYL
+152 VSSKYL

-193 QGLFSLFTRAK
+193 QGLFSLFTKAK
-204 ENAITLED
+204 ENAITIED

-233 KKLNDSEASEKRNW
+233 KKLNDNEASEKRNW

-261 LLLEFSATIPNEK
+261 LLLEFSATIPKEK

-280 ENLKAF
+280 ENLKVI

-346 ERIEESR
+346 ERIEDS
-353 KNQER
+353 KANQER
-358 FNTFL
+358 FNAFL
-363 ENLNPLDLEN
+363 ENLSPLDLEN
-373 FFNHSRNAFFKAAK
+373 FFHYSRNAFFKAAK
-387 SFFDEK
+387 NFFDEK
-393 NYAPNLVALLQN
+393 NYTANLTAFLQT
-405 KFKES
+405 KFKKS
-410 VQINTNNEKELE
+410 TQINTNNEKELE

-464 KANQKD
+464 KASQKD
-470 TIKDAQLIGRGAR
+470 TTKDAQLIGRGAR

-494 SCIEFYQRKF
+494 SRIEFYQRKF

-516 DYHAIYDSEFIA
+516 DYHAVYDSEFIA
-528 KLKKEL
+528 KLNNEL
-534 QELGLGFIEKEKE
+534 QDLGLGFVNEKQ
-547 KTTIPLTPTKRFKC
+547 TIPLTPTKRFKC
-561 YYASNTKD
+561 YYASNKRE
-569 KKKNLFNMDYSDP
+569 KNNNLFNKDYSDP
-582 VEVKLKSLHVPLFAF
+582 VEATLQSLHVPLFGF
-597 GVREKKV
+597 NVREKKV
-604 DFKEENKGDRTYYM
+604 DFKEENKGDRTYYIPYI
-618 THALNKIPLNY
+618 LDKIPINY

-659 IEQYISPLK
+659 IKEYISPLK

-674 QKFDDN
+674 QKFDN
-680 KTLLKLAVY
+680 NEILLKLAVY
-689 VIENLKDTL
+689 IIGSLKDTL
-698 LKEQNE
+698 LKEQDKYD
-704 PSVSALEL
+704 VSALEL

-718 NKSLSTS
+718 NKSLSAS
-725 EWEKDVP
+725 EWEKNIP

-743 KLDSDLEREF
+743 KLDSDLERGF

-758 DHKELLNKKFKE
+758 DHKELLDKKFKE

-789 GPFYAQGFEP
+789 DSPCYAQGFEP
-799 DFILFAQTHEDG
+799 DFILFAQTHEEE

-830 AWKKEFLG
+830 AWKEEFLE

-860 TLHNREVNDEF
+860 TLHNNKAVNSEF
-871 QTAFHQTFKDKEC
+871 ATAFATAFNQIFKDKEC

>member
-1 MLKLKL
+1 M
-7 YLILI
+7 
-12 QSFAY
+12 FAR
-17 TLKIN
+17 TSKTNL
-22 PKTLRY
+22 KTLRY
-28 NSLNFSLKGFHARFI
+28 NFLTFSLRDFMQDSSTQS
-43 RICYPP
+43 Y
-49 PPQSAIKHRTPN
+49 PPQSAIKDYTPN
-61 NEEIELPTHITS
+61 NAPNNGEIELPTHITS
-73 NLKKELRD
+73 NLKNELRD
-81 YQKQAIYSYLEKRQF
+81 YQKQAINNYLEKRQS
-96 NPTQKH
+96 NPFQKH

-137 SASILEKTKL
+137 STSILEKTKL

-152 ASSKYL
+152 VSSKYL

-180 SHNNAINI
+180 SQASAINI

-204 ENAITLED
+204 ENAISIED

-233 KKLNDSEASEKRNW
+233 KKLNDAESSEKRNW

-274 SVKEKY
+274 SVKDKY
-280 ENLKAF
+280 KNLKVI

-346 ERIEESR
+346 ERIEDSKE
-353 KNQER
+353 NQEH
-358 FNTFL
+358 FNAFL
-363 ENLNPLDLEN
+363 ENLSPLDLEN
-373 FFNHSRNAFFKAAK
+373 FFNYSRNAFFKAAK
-387 SFFDEK
+387 SFFDEQK
-393 NYAPNLVALLQN
+393 HTPNLVALLQN

-422 KGMLL
+422 KSMLL

-464 KANQKD
+464 KASQKD
-470 TIKDAQLIGRGAR
+470 TTKDAQLIGRGAR

-494 SCIEFYQRKF
+494 GRIEFYQRKF

-516 DYHAIYDSEFIA
+516 DYHAVYDSEFIA
-528 KLKKEL
+528 KLNNEL
-534 QELGLGFIEKEKE
+534 QTSGLGFVNEKQ
-547 KTTIPLTPTKRFKC
+547 TIPLTPTKRFKC
-561 YYASNTKD
+561 YYASNKRE
-569 KKKNLFNMDYSDP
+569 KNNNLFNKDYSGP
-582 VEVKLKSLHVPLFAF
+582 VEATLKSLHVPLFAF
-597 GVREKKV
+597 NVREKKV
-604 DFKEENKGDRTYYM
+604 DFKEENKGDT
-618 THALNKIPLNY
+618 THYIPHTLDKIPLNY

-674 QKFDDN
+674 QKFDN
-680 KTLLKLAVY
+680 NEILLKLAVY
-689 VIENLKDTL
+689 IIGNLKDTL
-698 LKEQNE
+698 LKEQDK

-718 NKSLSTS
+718 NKSLSAS
-725 EWEKDVP
+725 EWEKNIP
-732 PYEWLLFKDMR
+732 FYEWLLFKDMR

-758 DHKELLNKKFKE
+758 DNKEILDKKFKE

-778 FTELKVFCNIE
+778 FAELKVFCNIE
-789 GPFYAQGFEP
+789 NSSFYAQGFEP
-799 DFILFAQTHEDG
+799 DFILFAQTHSDE

-830 AWKKEFLG
+830 AWKEEFLE

-860 TLHNREVNDEF
+860 TFTNNNRTLNAEF
-871 QTAFHQTFKDKEC
+871 VEAFHQTFKDHKC

>member
-1 MLKLKL
+1 M
-7 YLILI
+7 
-12 QSFAY
+12 FASASKVN
-17 TLKIN
+17 L
-22 PKTLRY
+22 KTLRY
-28 NSLNFSLKGFHARFI
+28 NFLTFSLRDFMQDSLTQS
-43 RICYPP
+43 YPP
-49 PPQSAIKHRTPN
+49 PPQSAIKDRTPNNAPN

-81 YQKQAIYSYLEKRQF
+81 YQKKAIYNYLEKRQS

-137 SASILEKTKL
+137 STSILEKTKL
-147 NFIDS
+147 NFTDS

-158 FSENININDENT
+158 FGENIHINDENT

-180 SHNNAINI
+180 SHENAINI
-188 YFSTI
+188 YFNTI
-193 QGLFSLFTRAK
+193 QGLFSLFTKAK

-261 LLLEFSATIPNEK
+261 LLLEFSATIPKEK

-280 ENLKAF
+280 ENLKVA

-346 ERIEESR
+346 ERIEESK

-363 ENLNPLDLEN
+363 ENLSPLDLEN
-373 FFNHSRNAFFKAAK
+373 FFHYSRNAFFKNAK
-387 SFFDEK
+387 NFFDK
-393 NYAPNLVALLQN
+393 QKYTPNLAAFLQT
-405 KFKES
+405 KFKKS
-410 VQINTNNEKELE
+410 TQINTNNEKELE

-464 KANQKD
+464 KASQKD
-470 TIKDAQLIGRGAR
+470 TTKDAQLIGRGAR

-494 SCIEFYQRKF
+494 SRIEFYQRKF
-504 DLFNPLSALERL
+504 DFANPLSALERL

-534 QELGLGFIEKEKE
+534 QDLGLGLIEKE

-569 KKKNLFNMDYSDP
+569 KNKNLFNKDYSDP
-582 VEVKLKSLHVPLFAF
+582 VEATLQSLHVPLFAF

-604 DFKEENKGDRTYYM
+604 DFKEENKGDRTYYIPH
-618 THALNKIPLNY
+618 TLDKIPINY

-649 KHAFNNKVGF
+649 KHAFNNKVEF
-659 IEQYISPLK
+659 IERYVSSLK

-674 QKFDDN
+674 QKFDN
-680 KTLLKLAVY
+680 NEILLKLAVY
-689 VIENLKDTL
+689 IIENLKDTL
-698 LKEQNE
+698 LKEQDKYE
-704 PSVSALEL
+704 VSALEL

-718 NKSLSTS
+718 NKSLSAS
-725 EWEKDVP
+725 EWEKDIP
-732 PYEWLLFKDMR
+732 FYEWLLFKDMR

-753 LGFIN
+753 LDFIN
-758 DHKELLNKKFKE
+758 KNKEILDKKFKE

-778 FTELKVFCNIE
+778 FAELKVFCNIE

-799 DFILFAQTHEDG
+799 DFILFAQTHEDE

-830 AWKKEFLG
+830 AWKKEFLE

-851 LHLKGLPFF
+851 LDLKGLPFF
-860 TLHNREVNDEF
+860 TLHNNKAVNGEF
-871 QTAFHQTFKDKEC
+871 ATAFHQTFKDHKC

>member
-1 MLKLKL
+1 ML
-7 YLILI
+7 
-12 QSFAY
+12 
-17 TLKIN
+17 
-22 PKTLRY
+22 
-28 NSLNFSLKGFHARFI
+28 
-43 RICYPP
+43 PP
-49 PPQSAIKHRTPN
+49 PPQSAIKNHALNNAPN
-61 NEEIELPTHITS
+61 DKEIDLPTHITS

-81 YQKQAIYSYLEKRQF
+81 YQKKAIYNYLEKRQSH
-96 NPTQKH
+96 PTQKH

-117 AGLILECYKQGYQNF
+117 AGLILECCKQGYQNF

-137 SASILEKTKL
+137 STSILEKTKL
-147 NFIDS
+147 NFTDS
-152 ASSKYL
+152 VSSKYL
-158 FSENININDENT
+158 FSENININDENI

-180 SHNNAINI
+180 SHSNAINI

-193 QGLFSLFTRAK
+193 QGLFSLFTKAK

-261 LLLEFSATIPNEK
+261 LLLEFSATIPKEK
-274 SVKEKY
+274 SVEEKY
-280 ENLKAF
+280 KNLKVA

-346 ERIEESR
+346 ERIEES
-353 KNQER
+353 KENQER

-363 ENLNPLDLEN
+363 ENLSPLDLEN
-373 FFNHSRNAFFKAAK
+373 FFHYSRNAFFKNAK
-387 SFFDEK
+387 NFFDER
-393 NYAPNLVALLQN
+393 NYTPNLAALLQT
-405 KFKES
+405 KFKKS
-410 VQINTNNEKELE
+410 TQINTNNEKELE
-422 KGMLL
+422 KSMLL

-464 KANQKD
+464 KASQKD

-494 SCIEFYQRKF
+494 NRIEFYQRKF

-528 KLKKEL
+528 KLNNEL
-534 QELGLGFIEKEKE
+534 QDLGLGFVDEKQ
-547 KTTIPLTPTKRFKC
+547 TIPLTPTKRFKC

-569 KKKNLFNMDYSDP
+569 KNKNLFNKDYTDP
-582 VEVKLKSLHVPLFAF
+582 VEATLKSLHVPLFAF
-597 GVREKKV
+597 DVREKKV
-604 DFKEENKGDRTYYM
+604 DFKEENKSDTTYYIPH
-618 THALNKIPLNY
+618 TLDKIPINY

-674 QKFDDN
+674 QKFDNN
-680 KTLLKLAVY
+680 KILLKLAVY
-689 VIENLKDTL
+689 IIENLKDTL
-698 LKEQNE
+698 LKEQDKYE
-704 PSVSALEL
+704 VSALEL

-718 NKSLSTS
+718 NKSLSAS
-725 EWEKDVP
+725 EWEKDIP
-732 PYEWLLFKDMR
+732 FYEWLLFKDMR

-758 DHKELLNKKFKE
+758 DHKEVLDKKFKE

-778 FTELKVFCNIE
+778 FAELKVFCDIE
-789 GPFYAQGFEP
+789 NSPFYAQGFEP
-799 DFILFAQTHEDG
+799 DFILFAQTHEDE

-818 MEAKGEHLEPSN
+818 MEAKGEHLERSN
-830 AWKKEFLG
+830 AWKKEFLE

-860 TLHNREVNDEF
+860 TLHNNKAVKTEF
-871 QTAFHQTFKDKEC
+871 VEAFNQTFKDKEC

>member
-1 MLKLKL
+1 MKD
-7 YLILI
+7 
-12 QSFAY
+12 
-17 TLKIN
+17 
-22 PKTLRY
+22 
-28 NSLNFSLKGFHARFI
+28 H
-43 RICYPP
+43 
-49 PPQSAIKHRTPN
+49 TPN
-61 NEEIELPTHITS
+61 NAPSNGEIELPTHITS

-81 YQKQAIYSYLEKRQF
+81 YQKKAIYNYLEKRQSH
-96 NPTQKH
+96 PTQKH

-117 AGLILECYKQGYQNF
+117 AALILECCKQGYQNF

-147 NFIDS
+147 NFTDS
-152 ASSKYL
+152 VSSKYL

-180 SHNNAINI
+180 SHNSAINI

-193 QGLFSLFTRAK
+193 QGLFSLFTKAK
-204 ENAITLED
+204 ENAISIED

-233 KKLNDSEASEKRNW
+233 NKLNDSEASEKRNW

-261 LLLEFSATIPNEK
+261 LLLEFSATIPKEK
-274 SVKEKY
+274 SVEEKY
-280 ENLKAF
+280 KNLKVA

-309 KELETRFLGA
+309 KALETRFLGA

-346 ERIEESR
+346 ERIEDSKE
-353 KNQER
+353 NQER
-358 FNTFL
+358 FNAFL
-363 ENLNPLDLEN
+363 ENLSPLDLEN
-373 FFNHSRNAFFKAAK
+373 FFNYSHNAFFKDAK
-387 SFFDEK
+387 NFFDK
-393 NYAPNLVALLQN
+393 QKYTPNLTAFLQT
-405 KFKES
+405 KFKKS
-410 VQINTNNEKELE
+410 TQINTNNEKELE

-464 KANQKD
+464 KASQKD
-470 TIKDAQLIGRGAR
+470 TTKDAQLIGRGAR
-483 YYPFSYNDFKP
+483 YYPFSYNDLKP
-494 SCIEFYQRKF
+494 SQIEFYQRKF
-504 DLFNPLSALERL
+504 DFSNPLSALERL
-516 DYHAIYDSEFIA
+516 DYHAVYDSEFIA
-528 KLKKEL
+528 QLNNEL
-534 QELGLGFIEKEKE
+534 QDLGLGFVNEKQ
-547 KTTIPLTPTKRFKC
+547 TIPLTPTKRFKC

-569 KKKNLFNMDYSDP
+569 KKKNLFNKDYTDS
-582 VEVKLKSLHVPLFAF
+582 VKVKLQSLHVPLFAF
-597 GVREKKV
+597 NVREKKV
-604 DFKEENKGDRTYYM
+604 DFKEENKGDTTYYIPH
-618 THALNKIPLNY
+618 TLDKIPINY

-636 KNLDFKTLKKAFK
+636 KNLDFKTLKKAFT
-649 KHAFNNKVGF
+649 KHPFNNKVGF
-659 IEQYISPLK
+659 IERYISQLK
-668 TNFHKN
+668 TNFHKD

-680 KTLLKLAVY
+680 KILLKLAVY
-689 VIENLKDTL
+689 IIENLKDTL
-698 LKEQNE
+698 LKEQDKYE
-704 PSVSALEL
+704 VSALEL

-718 NKSLSTS
+718 NKSLSAS
-725 EWEKDVP
+725 ELEKGIP
-732 PYEWLLFKDMR
+732 FYEWLLFKDMR

-753 LGFIN
+753 LVFIN
-758 DHKELLNKKFKE
+758 DNKEVLDKKFKE

-799 DFILFAQTHEDG
+799 DFILFAQTHEDE

-830 AWKKEFLG
+830 AWKKEFLET
-838 MLENATLKSHNKK
+838 LENATLKSHNKK

-860 TLHNREVNDEF
+860 TLHNNKEVNDEF
-871 QTAFHQTFKDKEC
+871 ATAFYQIFKD

>member
-1 MLKLKL
+1 
-7 YLILI
+7 
-12 QSFAY
+12 
-17 TLKIN
+17 
-22 PKTLRY
+22 
-28 NSLNFSLKGFHARFI
+28 
-43 RICYPP
+43 
-49 PPQSAIKHRTPN
+49 
-61 NEEIELPTHITS
+61 
-73 NLKKELRD
+73 
-81 YQKQAIYSYLEKRQF
+81 
-96 NPTQKH
+96 
-102 FMFEMATGSGKTLVM
+102 MFEMATGSGKTLVM
-117 AGLILECYKQGYQNF
+117 AGLILECCKQGYQNF

-137 SASILEKTKL
+137 STSILEKTKL
-147 NFIDS
+147 NFTDS

-158 FSENININDENT
+158 FSENINININDENT
-170 EIKSINNLNE
+170 ESENIEIKSINNLNE

-193 QGLFSLFTRAK
+193 QGLFSLFTKAK
-204 ENAITLED
+204 ENAITIED

-346 ERIEESR
+346 ERIEESK

-358 FNTFL
+358 FNAFL
-363 ENLNPLDLEN
+363 ENLSPLDLEN
-373 FFNHSRNAFFKAAK
+373 FFHYSRNAFFKAAK
-387 SFFDEK
+387 NFFDEQ
-393 NYAPNLVALLQN
+393 NHAPNLVALLQN

-437 KRVIFSVDKLNEG
+437 KRVIFGVDKLNEG

-494 SCIEFYQRKF
+494 SHIEFYQCKF
-504 DLFNPLSALERL
+504 DLDNSLSALERL
-516 DYHAIYDSEFIA
+516 DYHAIYNSEFIA
-528 KLKKEL
+528 KLNKGL
-534 QELGLGFIEKEKE
+534 QDLGLGFIEKEKE

-582 VEVKLKSLHVPLFAF
+582 VEATLQSLHVPLFAF

-604 DFKEENKGDRTYYM
+604 DFKEENKGDGTYYE
-618 THALNKIPLNY
+618 TYALNKIPINY

-636 KNLDFKTLKKAFK
+636 KNLDFKTLKKAFT

-680 KTLLKLAVY
+680 EILLKLAVY
-689 VIENLKDTL
+689 IIENLKDTL
-698 LKEQNE
+698 LKEQDK

-725 EWEKDVP
+725 EWEKDIP

-778 FTELKVFCNIE
+778 FAELKVFCNIE
-789 GPFYAQGFEP
+789 GPFYVQGFEP

-860 TLHNREVNDEF
+860 TLHNSVVNGEF

>member
-1 MLKLKL
+1 MHSKL
-7 YLILI
+7 
-12 QSFAY
+12 
-17 TLKIN
+17 
-22 PKTLRY
+22 
-28 NSLNFSLKGFHARFI
+28 
-43 RICYPP
+43 PP
-49 PPQSAIKHRTPN
+49 PPQSAIKNHALNNAPN
-61 NEEIELPTHITS
+61 NKEIELPTHITS

-81 YQKQAIYSYLEKRQF
+81 YQKKAIYNYLEKRQSH
-96 NPTQKH
+96 PTQKH

-117 AGLILECYKQGYQNF
+117 AGLILECCKQGYQNF

-137 SASILEKTKL
+137 STSILEKTKL
-147 NFIDS
+147 NFTDS

-180 SHNNAINI
+180 SHNGAINI

-193 QGLFSLFTRAK
+193 QGLFSLFTKAK
-204 ENAITLED
+204 ENAISIED

-261 LLLEFSATIPNEK
+261 LLLEFSATIPKEK
-274 SVKEKY
+274 SVEEKY
-280 ENLKAF
+280 KNLKVA

-309 KELETRFLGA
+309 KELETRFLGV

-346 ERIEESR
+346 ERIEDSKE
-353 KNQER
+353 NQER
-358 FNTFL
+358 FNAFL
-363 ENLNPLDLEN
+363 ENLSPLDLEN
-373 FFNHSRNAFFKAAK
+373 FFNYSQNAFFKDAK
-387 SFFDEK
+387 NFFDK
-393 NYAPNLVALLQN
+393 QHYTPNLAAFLQT
-405 KFKES
+405 KFKKS
-410 VQINTNNEKELE
+410 TQINTNNEKELE
-422 KGMLL
+422 NHMLL

-464 KANQKD
+464 KASQKD

-494 SCIEFYQRKF
+494 SRIEFYQRKF
-504 DLFNPLSALERL
+504 DFSNPLSALERL
-516 DYHAIYDSEFIA
+516 DYHAVYDSEFIA
-528 KLKKEL
+528 KLNKGL
-534 QELGLGFIEKEKE
+534 QDLGLGFVNEKQ
-547 KTTIPLTPTKRFKC
+547 TIPLTPTKRFKC

-569 KKKNLFNMDYSDP
+569 KNKNLFNKDYSGP
-582 VEVKLKSLHVPLFAF
+582 VEATLQSLHVPLFAF
-597 GVREKKV
+597 NVREKKV
-604 DFKEENKGDRTYYM
+604 DFKEENKGDKTYFKPH
-618 THALNKIPLNY
+618 TLNKIPINY

-649 KHAFNNKVGF
+649 KHPFNNKVEF
-659 IEQYISPLK
+659 IKEYISPLK

-674 QKFDDN
+674 QKFDN
-680 KTLLKLAVY
+680 NEILLKLAVY
-689 VIENLKDTL
+689 IIENLKDTL
-698 LKEQNE
+698 LKEQDKYE
-704 PSVSALEL
+704 VSALEL

-718 NKSLSTS
+718 NKSLSAS
-725 EWEKDVP
+725 EWEKGIP
-732 PYEWLLFKDMR
+732 FYEWLLFKDMR
-743 KLDSDLEREF
+743 KLDSDLERKF
-753 LGFIN
+753 LDFIN
-758 DHKELLNKKFKE
+758 DHKEVLDKKFKE

-789 GPFYAQGFEP
+789 NSPYYAQGFEP
-799 DFILFAQTHEDG
+799 DFILFAQTHSDE

-830 AWKKEFLG
+830 AWKEEFLE
-838 MLENATLKSHNKK
+838 MLENATLKIHNKK

-860 TLHNREVNDEF
+860 TLHNSVVNDDF
-871 QTAFHQTFKDKEC
+871 KTAFHQTFKDKEC

>member
-1 MLKLKL
+1 
-7 YLILI
+7 
-12 QSFAY
+12 
-17 TLKIN
+17 
-22 PKTLRY
+22 
-28 NSLNFSLKGFHARFI
+28 
-43 RICYPP
+43 
-49 PPQSAIKHRTPN
+49 
-61 NEEIELPTHITS
+61 
-73 NLKKELRD
+73 
-81 YQKQAIYSYLEKRQF
+81 
-96 NPTQKH
+96 
-102 FMFEMATGSGKTLVM
+102 MFEMATGSGKTLVM

-137 SASILEKTKL
+137 STSILEKTKL
-147 NFIDS
+147 NFTDS
-152 ASSKYL
+152 VSSKYL
-158 FSENININDENT
+158 FSENIHINDENT
-170 EIKSINNLNE
+170 EIKSINHLSE
-180 SHNNAINI
+180 SHENAINI

-193 QGLFSLFTRAK
+193 QGLFSLFTKAK

-274 SVKEKY
+274 SVKDKY
-280 ENLKAF
+280 ENLKVV

-346 ERIEESR
+346 ERIEDSKE
-353 KNQER
+353 NQER
-358 FNTFL
+358 FNAFL
-363 ENLNPLDLEN
+363 ENLSPLDLEN
-373 FFNHSRNAFFKAAK
+373 FFNHSRNAFFKDAK
-387 SFFDEK
+387 NFFDK
-393 NYAPNLVALLQN
+393 QHYTPNLAALLQT
-405 KFKES
+405 KFKKS

-422 KGMLL
+422 NSMLL
-427 LNSLEDRDNP
+427 LNSLEDRQNP

-464 KANQKD
+464 KASQKD
-470 TIKDAQLIGRGAR
+470 TTKDAQLIGRGAR
-483 YYPFSYNDFKP
+483 YYPFSYNDLKP
-494 SCIEFYQRKF
+494 SSIEFYQRKF

-534 QELGLGFIEKEKE
+534 QDLGLGFVEKQ
-547 KTTIPLTPTKRFKC
+547 TIPLTPTKRFKC
-561 YYASNTKD
+561 YYASNTKN
-569 KKKNLFNMDYSDP
+569 KNKNLFNKDYTDP
-582 VEVKLKSLHVPLFAF
+582 VKVKLQSLHVPLSAF
-597 GVREKKV
+597 NVREKRV
-604 DFKEENKGDRTYYM
+604 DFKEENKGDKTYFKPY
-618 THALNKIPLNY
+618 TLDKIPINY

-649 KHAFNNKVGF
+649 KHAFNNKIEF
-659 IEQYISPLK
+659 IERYISPLK

-689 VIENLKDTL
+689 IIENLKDTL
-698 LKEQNE
+698 LKEQDKYD
-704 PSVSALEL
+704 VSALEL

-718 NKSLSTS
+718 NRSLSAS
-725 EWEKDVP
+725 ELEKDIP
-732 PYEWLLFKDMR
+732 LYEWLLFKDMR

-753 LGFIN
+753 LDFIN
-758 DHKELLNKKFKE
+758 NHKEALDKKFKE

-789 GPFYAQGFEP
+789 NSPYYAQGFEP
-799 DFILFAQTHEDG
+799 DFILFAQTHSDE

-818 MEAKGEHLEPSN
+818 MESKGEHLEPSN
-830 AWKKEFLG
+830 AWKKEFLE
-838 MLENATLKSHNKK
+838 MLEKDTLKSHNKK
-851 LHLKGLPFF
+851 LDLKGLPFF
-860 TLHNREVNDEF
+860 TLKNSVVNEKF
-871 QTAFHQTFKDKEC
+871 NTAFNQIFKDQEC

>member
-1 MLKLKL
+1 MPFP
-7 YLILI
+7 
-12 QSFAY
+12 Q
-17 TLKIN
+17 
-22 PKTLRY
+22 
-28 NSLNFSLKGFHARFI
+28 NS
-43 RICYPP
+43 PP
-49 PPQSAIKHRTPN
+49 PPQSAIKDHTPN
-61 NEEIELPTHITS
+61 NVPSNGEIELPTHITS

-81 YQKQAIYSYLEKRQF
+81 YQKQAIYNYLEKRQSH
-96 NPTQKH
+96 PTQKH

-117 AGLILECYKQGYQNF
+117 AGLILECCKQGYQNF

-137 SASILEKTKL
+137 STSILEKTKL
-147 NFIDS
+147 NFTDS

-180 SHNNAINI
+180 SHNGAINI

-193 QGLFSLFTRAK
+193 QGLFSLFTKAK
-204 ENAITLED
+204 ENAISIED

-261 LLLEFSATIPNEK
+261 LLLEFSATIPKEK
-274 SVKEKY
+274 SVEEKY
-280 ENLKAF
+280 KNLKVI

-346 ERIEESR
+346 ERIEDSKE
-353 KNQER
+353 NQER
-358 FNTFL
+358 FNAFL
-363 ENLNPLDLEN
+363 ENLSPLDLEN
-373 FFNHSRNAFFKAAK
+373 FFNYSRNAFFKDSK
-387 SFFDEK
+387 NFFDK
-393 NYAPNLVALLQN
+393 QKYTPNLAALLQT
-405 KFKES
+405 KFKKS
-410 VQINTNNEKELE
+410 TQINTNNEKELE

-464 KANQKD
+464 KASQKD
-470 TIKDAQLIGRGAR
+470 TTKDAQLIGRGAR

-494 SCIEFYQRKF
+494 GRIEFYQRKF

-516 DYHAIYDSEFIA
+516 DYHAVYDSEFIA
-528 KLKKEL
+528 KLNNEL
-534 QELGLGFIEKEKE
+534 QDLGLGFVNEKQ
-547 KTTIPLTPTKRFKC
+547 TIPLTPTKRFKC
-561 YYASNTKD
+561 YYASNKRD
-569 KKKNLFNMDYSDP
+569 KNKNLFNKDYTDS
-582 VEVKLKSLHVPLFAF
+582 VKVKLQSLHVPLFAF
-597 GVREKKV
+597 NVREKKV
-604 DFKEENKGDRTYYM
+604 DFKEENKGDRTYYIPH
-618 THALNKIPLNY
+618 TLNKIPINY

-649 KHAFNNKVGF
+649 KHAFSNKVGF
-659 IEQYISPLK
+659 IERYISHLK
-668 TNFHKN
+668 TNFHKD

-680 KTLLKLAVY
+680 KILLKLAVY
-689 VIENLKDTL
+689 IIENLKDAL
-698 LKEQNE
+698 LKEQDKYE
-704 PSVSALEL
+704 VSALEL
-712 KEFETH
+712 REFETH
-718 NKSLSTS
+718 NKSLSAS
-725 EWEKDVP
+725 EWEKNIP
-732 PYEWLLFKDMR
+732 FYEWLLFKDMR
-743 KLDSDLEREF
+743 KLDNDLERDF
-753 LGFIN
+753 LDFIN
-758 DHKELLNKKFKE
+758 KNKELLDKKFKE

-778 FTELKVFCNIE
+778 FAELKVFCNIE
-789 GPFYAQGFEP
+789 NSPYYAQGFEP
-799 DFILFAQTHEDG
+799 DFILFAQTHSDE

-830 AWKKEFLG
+830 AWKKEFLE

-860 TLHNREVNDEF
+860 TLHNSVVNDRF
-871 QTAFHQTFKDKEC
+871 RSNF

>member
-1 MLKLKL
+1 MP
-7 YLILI
+7 
-12 QSFAY
+12 S
-17 TLKIN
+17 N
-22 PKTLRY
+22 
-28 NSLNFSLKGFHARFI
+28 GG
-43 RICYPP
+43 
-49 PPQSAIKHRTPN
+49 
-61 NEEIELPTHITS
+61 IELPTHITS

-81 YQKQAIYSYLEKRQF
+81 YQKKAIHHYLEKRQS
-96 NPTQKH
+96 NPNQKH

-137 SASILEKTKL
+137 STSILEKTKL
-147 NFIDS
+147 NLTDS

-158 FSENININDENT
+158 FSETIHINDENT

-180 SHNNAINI
+180 SQASAINI

-193 QGLFSLFTRAK
+193 QGLFSLFTKAK
-204 ENAITLED
+204 ENAISIED

-280 ENLKAF
+280 ENLKVV

-309 KELETRFLGA
+309 KDLETRFLGA

-346 ERIEESR
+346 ERIEDS
-353 KNQER
+353 KQNQER
-358 FNTFL
+358 FNAFL
-363 ENLNPLDLEN
+363 DNLSPLDLEN
-373 FFNHSRNAFFKAAK
+373 FFNHSRNAFFKDAK
-387 SFFDEK
+387 NFFDK
-393 NYAPNLVALLQN
+393 QNYTPNLTAFLQT
-405 KFKES
+405 KFKKS
-410 VQINTNNEKELE
+410 VQINTNNEKKLE

-437 KRVIFSVDKLNEG
+437 KRVVFSVDKLNEG

-464 KANQKD
+464 KASQKD
-470 TIKDAQLIGRGAR
+470 TTKEAQLIGRGAR

-494 SCIEFYQRKF
+494 SHIEFYQRKF
-504 DLFNPLSALERL
+504 DFSNPLSALERL

-528 KLKKEL
+528 QLKKDLKEI
-534 QELGLGFIEKEKE
+534 GLGFVNEKQ
-547 KTTIPLTPTKRFKC
+547 TIPLTPTKRFKC

-569 KKKNLFNMDYSDP
+569 KNKNLFNKDYTDS
-582 VEVKLKSLHVPLFAF
+582 VKVKLQSLHVPLFGF
-597 GVREKKV
+597 IVHEKKV
-604 DFKEENKGDRTYYM
+604 DFKEDHQGDKTFYLP
-618 THALNKIPLNY
+618 HALDKIPLNY

-649 KHAFNNKVGF
+649 KHAFNNKVEF
-659 IEQYISPLK
+659 IKEYISPLK

-674 QKFDDN
+674 QKFDN
-680 KTLLKLAVY
+680 NEILLKLAVY
-689 VIENLKDTL
+689 IIENLKNTL
-698 LKEQNE
+698 LKEQDKY
-704 PSVSALEL
+704 SVSELEL

-718 NKSLSTS
+718 NKSLSAN
-725 EWEKDVP
+725 ELEKDIP
-732 PYEWLLFKDMR
+732 SYEWLLFKDMR
-743 KLDSDLEREF
+743 KLDSGLERGF
-753 LGFIN
+753 LSFIN
-758 DHKELLNKKFKE
+758 NHKEILDKKFKE

-789 GPFYAQGFEP
+789 NSPYYAQGFEP
-799 DFILFAQTHEDG
+799 DFILFARTHSDE

-818 MEAKGEHLEPSN
+818 MEAKGEHLEYSN
-830 AWKKEFLG
+830 AWKKEFLE

-860 TLHNREVNDEF
+860 TLHNNKAVKSEF
-871 QTAFHQTFKDKEC
+871 ATAFDQIFKD

>member
-1 MLKLKL
+1 
-7 YLILI
+7 
-12 QSFAY
+12 
-17 TLKIN
+17 
-22 PKTLRY
+22 
-28 NSLNFSLKGFHARFI
+28 
-43 RICYPP
+43 
-49 PPQSAIKHRTPN
+49 PQSAIKNHALNNAPN
-61 NEEIELPTHITS
+61 DKEIELPTHITS

-81 YQKQAIYSYLEKRQF
+81 YQKQAIYNYLEKQQS

-117 AGLILECYKQGYQNF
+117 AGLILECCKQGYQNF

-137 SASILEKTKL
+137 STSILEKTKL
-147 NFIDS
+147 NFTDS
-152 ASSKYL
+152 VSSKYL
-158 FSENININDENT
+158 FSENIHINDENT

-180 SHNNAINI
+180 SHNGTINI

-193 QGLFSLFTRAK
+193 QGLFSLFTKAK

-247 ESVVKLALEQNKDN
+247 ESVVKLVLEQNKDN
-261 LLLEFSATIPNEK
+261 LLLEFSATIPKEK
-274 SVKEKY
+274 SVEEKY
-280 ENLKAF
+280 KNLKVA

-346 ERIEESR
+346 ERIEDSKE
-353 KNQER
+353 NQEH
-358 FNTFL
+358 FNAFL
-363 ENLNPLDLEN
+363 ENLSPLDLEN
-373 FFNHSRNAFFKAAK
+373 FFHYSRNAFFKAAK
-387 SFFDEK
+387 KFFDEK
-393 NYAPNLVALLQN
+393 NYTANLVAFLQT
-405 KFKES
+405 KFKKS
-410 VQINTNNEKELE
+410 TQINTNNEKELE

-464 KANQKD
+464 KASQKD
-470 TIKDAQLIGRGAR
+470 TTKDAQLIGRGAR

-494 SCIEFYQRKF
+494 DCIEFYQRKF
-504 DLFNPLSALERL
+504 DLFNPLSVLERL
-516 DYHAIYDSEFIA
+516 DYHAVYDSEFIA
-528 KLKKEL
+528 QLNNEL
-534 QELGLGFIEKEKE
+534 QDLGLGFVNEKQ
-547 KTTIPLTPTKRFKC
+547 TIPLTPTKRFKC
-561 YYASNTKD
+561 YYASNKRD
-569 KKKNLFNMDYSDP
+569 KNKNLFNKDYTDS
-582 VEVKLKSLHVPLFAF
+582 VKAKLQSLHVPLFGF
-597 GVREKKV
+597 IVREKKV
-604 DFKEENKGDRTYYM
+604 DFKEENKGDTTYYIPH
-618 THALNKIPLNY
+618 TLDKIPINY

-659 IEQYISPLK
+659 IERYVSSLK

-674 QKFDDN
+674 QKFDN
-680 KTLLKLAVY
+680 NEILLKLAVY
-689 VIENLKDTL
+689 IIENLKDTL
-698 LKEQNE
+698 LKEQDKYE
-704 PSVSALEL
+704 VSALEL

-718 NKSLSTS
+718 NKSLSAS
-725 EWEKDVP
+725 EWEKDISF
-732 PYEWLLFKDMR
+732 YEWLLFKDMR
-743 KLDSDLEREF
+743 KLDSDLERDF
-753 LGFIN
+753 LNFIN
-758 DHKELLNKKFKE
+758 DNKEILDKKFKE

-789 GPFYAQGFEP
+789 NSPYYAQGFEP
-799 DFILFAQTHEDG
+799 DFILFAQTHSDE

-830 AWKKEFLG
+830 AWKKEFLET
-838 MLENATLKSHNKK
+838 LENATLKSHNKK

-860 TLHNREVNDEF
+860 TLHNNKAVNDEF
-871 QTAFHQTFKDKEC
+871 ATAFNQIFKD

>member
-1 MLKLKL
+1 MD
-7 YLILI
+7 
-12 QSFAY
+12 
-17 TLKIN
+17 
-22 PKTLRY
+22 
-28 NSLNFSLKGFHARFI
+28 
-43 RICYPP
+43 
-49 PPQSAIKHRTPN
+49 
-61 NEEIELPTHITS
+61 LPTHITS

-81 YQKQAIYSYLEKRQF
+81 YQKQAVYNYLEKRQSH
-96 NPTQKH
+96 PTQKH

-147 NFIDS
+147 NFTDS
-152 ASSKYL
+152 VSSKYL

-193 QGLFSLFTRAK
+193 QGLFSLFTKAK
-204 ENAITLED
+204 ENAISIED

-280 ENLKAF
+280 ENLKVA

-346 ERIEESR
+346 ERIEDSKE
-353 KNQER
+353 NQER
-358 FNTFL
+358 FNAFL
-363 ENLNPLDLEN
+363 ENLSPLDLEN
-373 FFNHSRNAFFKAAK
+373 FFHYSRNAFFKDAK
-387 SFFDEK
+387 NFFDK
-393 NYAPNLVALLQN
+393 QKYTANLVALLQT
-405 KFKES
+405 KFKKS
-410 VQINTNNEKELE
+410 TQINTNNEKELE

-494 SCIEFYQRKF
+494 SRIEFYQRKF
-504 DLFNPLSALERL
+504 DLNNPLSALERL

-528 KLKKEL
+528 KLNNEL
-534 QELGLGFIEKEKE
+534 QDLGLGFVNEKQ
-547 KTTIPLTPTKRFKC
+547 TIPLTPTKRFKC
-561 YYASNTKD
+561 YYASNKRE
-569 KKKNLFNMDYSDP
+569 KNNNLFNKDYSDP
-582 VEVKLKSLHVPLFAF
+582 VEATLKSLHVPLFAF
-597 GVREKKV
+597 GVREKQV
-604 DFKEENKGDRTYYM
+604 DFKEENKGDRTYYIPH
-618 THALNKIPLNY
+618 TLDKIPLNY

-649 KHAFNNKVGF
+649 KHAFNNKVEF

-680 KTLLKLAVY
+680 KILLKLAVY
-689 VIENLKDTL
+689 IIGNLKDTL
-698 LKEQNE
+698 LKEQDKYE
-704 PSVSALEL
+704 VSALEL

-718 NKSLSTS
+718 NKSLSAS
-725 EWEKDVP
+725 EWEKNIP

-743 KLDSDLEREF
+743 KLDSDLERDF
-753 LGFIN
+753 LVFIN
-758 DHKELLNKKFKE
+758 KNKEILDKKFKE

-778 FTELKVFCNIE
+778 FAELKVFCDIE

-830 AWKKEFLG
+830 AWKEEFLE
-838 MLENATLKSHNKK
+838 MLENAALKSHDKK

-860 TLHNREVNDEF
+860 TLHNSVVNGDF
-871 QTAFHQTFKDKEC
+871 QTAFNQTFKDSKC

>member
-1 MLKLKL
+1 MKD
-7 YLILI
+7 
-12 QSFAY
+12 
-17 TLKIN
+17 
-22 PKTLRY
+22 
-28 NSLNFSLKGFHARFI
+28 
-43 RICYPP
+43 
-49 PPQSAIKHRTPN
+49 RTPN
-61 NEEIELPTHITS
+61 STPNNAPNDKEIDLPTHITS

-81 YQKQAIYSYLEKRQF
+81 YQKQAIYNYLEKRQSH
-96 NPTQKH
+96 PTQKH

-137 SASILEKTKL
+137 SVSILEKTKL
-147 NFIDS
+147 NFTDS
-152 ASSKYL
+152 ISSKYL
-158 FSENININDENT
+158 FSENININDENI

-193 QGLFSLFTRAK
+193 QGLFSLFTKAK

-274 SVKEKY
+274 SVEEKY
-280 ENLKAF
+280 KNLKVA

-346 ERIEESR
+346 ERIEES
-353 KNQER
+353 KENQER
-358 FNTFL
+358 FNAFL
-363 ENLNPLDLEN
+363 ENLSPLDLEN
-373 FFNHSRNAFFKAAK
+373 FFHYSRNAFFKDAK
-387 SFFDEK
+387 NFFDK
-393 NYAPNLVALLQN
+393 QHYTPNLTALLQT
-405 KFKES
+405 KFKKS
-410 VQINTNNEKELE
+410 TQINTNNEKELE
-422 KGMLL
+422 KGMPL

-464 KANQKD
+464 KASQKD
-470 TIKDAQLIGRGAR
+470 TTKDAQLIGRGAR

-494 SCIEFYQRKF
+494 SRIEFYQRKF
-504 DLFNPLSALERL
+504 DLSNPLSALERL

-528 KLKKEL
+528 QLNNEL
-534 QELGLGFIEKEKE
+534 QDLGLGFVNEKQ
-547 KTTIPLTPTKRFKC
+547 TIPLTPTKRFKC
-561 YYASNTKD
+561 YYASNKRE
-569 KKKNLFNMDYSDP
+569 KNNNLFNKDYSDP
-582 VEVKLKSLHVPLFAF
+582 VEATLKSLHVPLFAF

-604 DFKEENKGDRTYYM
+604 DFKEENKGDTTYYIPH
-618 THALNKIPLNY
+618 TLDKIPINY

-649 KHAFNNKVGF
+649 KHPFNNKVGF
-659 IEQYISPLK
+659 IEQYISHLK
-668 TNFHKN
+668 TNFHKD

-680 KTLLKLAVY
+680 KILLKLAVY
-689 VIENLKDTL
+689 IIENLKDTL
-698 LKEQNE
+698 LKEQDKYE
-704 PSVSALEL
+704 VSALEL

-718 NKSLSTS
+718 NKSLSAS
-725 EWEKDVP
+725 EWEKDIP
-732 PYEWLLFKDMR
+732 FYEWLLFKDMR
-743 KLDSDLEREF
+743 KLDSDLERDF
-753 LGFIN
+753 LNFIN
-758 DHKELLNKKFKE
+758 DNKEVLDKKFKE

-778 FTELKVFCNIE
+778 FAELKVFCNIE
-789 GPFYAQGFEP
+789 DSPYYAQGFEP
-799 DFILFAQTHEDG
+799 DFILFAQTHGDE

-818 MEAKGEHLEPSN
+818 MEAKGEHLEPSST
-830 AWKKEFLG
+830 WKEEFLE
-838 MLENATLKSHNKK
+838 MLENIMLKSHDKK

-860 TLHNREVNDEF
+860 TFTNNNRTLNAEF
-871 QTAFHQTFKDKEC
+871 VEAFHQTFKDKE

>member
-1 MLKLKL
+1 MQDSS
-7 YLILI
+7 I
-12 QSFAY
+12 QS
-17 TLKIN
+17 
-22 PKTLRY
+22 
-28 NSLNFSLKGFHARFI
+28 
-43 RICYPP
+43 YPP
-49 PPQSAIKHRTPN
+49 PPQSAIKNHALNNAPN
-61 NEEIELPTHITS
+61 NKEIELPTHITS

-81 YQKQAIYSYLEKRQF
+81 YQKQAIHNYLEKRQS

-137 SASILEKTKL
+137 STSILEKTKL
-147 NFIDS
+147 NFTDS
-152 ASSKYL
+152 VSSKYL

-247 ESVVKLALEQNKDN
+247 ESVVKLALKQNKDN
-261 LLLEFSATIPNEK
+261 LLLEFSATIPKEK
-274 SVKEKY
+274 SVKNKY

-346 ERIEESR
+346 ERIEESK

-358 FNTFL
+358 FNAFL
-363 ENLNPLDLEN
+363 ENLSPLDLEN
-373 FFNHSRNAFFKAAK
+373 FFHYSRNAFFKAAK
-387 SFFDEK
+387 NFFDK
-393 NYAPNLVALLQN
+393 QKYTPNLVAFLQT
-405 KFKES
+405 KFKKS
-410 VQINTNNEKELE
+410 TQINTNNEKELE
-422 KGMLL
+422 KGMFL

-464 KANQKD
+464 KASQKD
-470 TIKDAQLIGRGAR
+470 TTKDAQLIGRGAR

-494 SCIEFYQRKF
+494 SRIEFYQRKF
-504 DLFNPLSALERL
+504 DLSNPLSALERL

-528 KLKKEL
+528 KLNNEL
-534 QELGLGFIEKEKE
+534 QDLGLGFVNEKQ
-547 KTTIPLTPTKRFKC
+547 TIPLTPTKRFKC
-561 YYASNTKD
+561 YYASNKRE
-569 KKKNLFNMDYSDP
+569 KNNNLFNKDYSDS
-582 VEVKLKSLHVPLFAF
+582 VEATLKSLHVPLFGF
-597 GVREKKV
+597 NVREKQV
-604 DFKEENKGDRTYYM
+604 DFKEENKGDRTYYIPH
-618 THALNKIPLNY
+618 TLDKIPLNY

-659 IEQYISPLK
+659 IERYVSSLK

-680 KTLLKLAVY
+680 EILLKLAVY
-689 VIENLKDTL
+689 IIGNLKDTL
-698 LKEQNE
+698 LKEQDK

-718 NKSLSTS
+718 NKSLSAS
-725 EWEKDVP
+725 EWEKDIP

-753 LGFIN
+753 LVFIN
-758 DHKELLNKKFKE
+758 DHKEVLDKKFKE

-789 GPFYAQGFEP
+789 NSPYYAQGFEP
-799 DFILFAQTHEDG
+799 DFILFAQTHSDE

-818 MEAKGEHLEPSN
+818 MEAKGEHLEPSS
-830 AWKKEFLG
+830 AWKKEFLE

-860 TLHNREVNDEF
+860 TFTNNNRTPNAEF
-871 QTAFHQTFKDKEC
+871 VEAFRQTFKDKKC

>member
-1 MLKLKL
+1 MHSKL
-7 YLILI
+7 
-12 QSFAY
+12 
-17 TLKIN
+17 
-22 PKTLRY
+22 
-28 NSLNFSLKGFHARFI
+28 
-43 RICYPP
+43 P
-49 PPQSAIKHRTPN
+49 PPQSAIKDRTPN
-61 NEEIELPTHITS
+61 NAPSNGEIELPTHITS

-81 YQKQAIYSYLEKRQF
+81 YQKQAIYNYLEKRQF

-137 SASILEKTKL
+137 STSILEKTKL
-147 NFIDS
+147 NFTDS
-152 ASSKYL
+152 VSSKYL

-170 EIKSINNLNE
+170 EIKIINNLNE
-180 SHNNAINI
+180 SQASAINI

-193 QGLFSLFTRAK
+193 QGLFSLFTKAK
-204 ENAITLED
+204 ENAISIED

-233 KKLNDSEASEKRNW
+233 KKLSDAESSEKRNW

-274 SVKEKY
+274 SVKDKY
-280 ENLKAF
+280 KNLKVI

-324 YKELLAQHHNIENFK
+324 YKELLAQHHNTRNFK

-346 ERIEESR
+346 ERIEDSKE
-353 KNQER
+353 NQER

-363 ENLNPLDLEN
+363 ENLSPLDLEN
-373 FFNHSRNAFFKAAK
+373 FFNHSRNAFFKDAK
-387 SFFDEK
+387 NFFDK
-393 NYAPNLVALLQN
+393 QHYTTNLSALLQT
-405 KFKES
+405 KFKKS

-422 KGMLL
+422 KSMLL
-427 LNSLEDRDNP
+427 LNSLEDRQNP

-464 KANQKD
+464 KASQKD
-470 TIKDAQLIGRGAR
+470 TTKGAQLIGRGAR
-483 YYPFSYNDFKP
+483 YYPFSYNDLKP
-494 SCIEFYQRKF
+494 SQIEFYQRKF

-516 DYHAIYDSEFIA
+516 DYHAVYDSEFIA
-528 KLKKEL
+528 KLNNEL
-534 QELGLGFIEKEKE
+534 QDLGLGFVNEKQ
-547 KTTIPLTPTKRFKC
+547 TIPLTPTKRFKC

-582 VEVKLKSLHVPLFAF
+582 VEATLKSLHVPLFDF
-597 GVREKKV
+597 NVREKKV
-604 DFKEENKGDRTYYM
+604 DFKEENKGDTTYYIPN
-618 THALNKIPLNY
+618 TLGKIPINY

-680 KTLLKLAVY
+680 KILLKLAVY
-689 VIENLKDTL
+689 IIENLKDTL
-698 LKEQNE
+698 LKEQDK

-718 NKSLSTS
+718 NKSLSAS
-725 EWEKDVP
+725 EWEKDIP

-743 KLDSDLEREF
+743 KLDSKLEREF
-753 LGFIN
+753 LDFIN
-758 DHKELLNKKFKE
+758 KNKEILDKKFKE

-778 FTELKVFCNIE
+778 FAELKIFCDIE

-799 DFILFAQTHEDG
+799 DFILFAQTHEDE

-818 MEAKGEHLEPSN
+818 VEAKGEHLEPSN
-830 AWKKEFLG
+830 AWKKEFLE
-838 MLENATLKSHNKK
+838 MLENAALESHNKK
-851 LHLKGLPFF
+851 LDLKGLPFF
-860 TLHNREVNDEF
+860 TLHNSVVNDDF

>member
-1 MLKLKL
+1 MHSKL
-7 YLILI
+7 
-12 QSFAY
+12 
-17 TLKIN
+17 
-22 PKTLRY
+22 
-28 NSLNFSLKGFHARFI
+28 
-43 RICYPP
+43 PP
-49 PPQSAIKHRTPN
+49 PKSAIKDRTPN
-61 NEEIELPTHITS
+61 NAPSNKEIELPTHITS

-81 YQKQAIYSYLEKRQF
+81 YQKKAIYNYLEKRQS

-117 AGLILECYKQGYQNF
+117 AALILECCKQGYQNF

-137 SASILEKTKL
+137 STSILEKTKL
-147 NFIDS
+147 NFTDS

-158 FSENININDENT
+158 FSENININDKNT

-180 SHNNAINI
+180 SHNGAINI

-193 QGLFSLFTRAK
+193 QGLFSLFTKAK

-233 KKLNDSEASEKRNW
+233 KKLSDTESSEKRNW

-261 LLLEFSATIPNEK
+261 LLLEFSATIPKEK
-274 SVKEKY
+274 SVEEKY
-280 ENLKAF
+280 KNLKVA

-346 ERIEESR
+346 ERIEDSKE
-353 KNQER
+353 NQER

-363 ENLNPLDLEN
+363 ENLSPLDLEN
-373 FFNHSRNAFFKAAK
+373 FFHYSRNAFFKDAK
-387 SFFDEK
+387 NFFDK
-393 NYAPNLVALLQN
+393 RNYTPNLTALLQT
-405 KFKES
+405 KFKKS
-410 VQINTNNEKELE
+410 TQINTNSEKELE

-464 KANQKD
+464 KASQKD
-470 TIKDAQLIGRGAR
+470 TTKDAQLIGRGAR

-494 SCIEFYQRKF
+494 SRIEFYQRKF
-504 DLFNPLSALERL
+504 DFSNPLSALERL
-516 DYHAIYDSEFIA
+516 DYHAIYNSEFIA
-528 KLKKEL
+528 KLKEEL
-534 QELGLGFIEKEKE
+534 RELGLGLIEKEKI
-547 KTTIPLTPTKRFKC
+547 TIPLTPTKRFKC

-569 KKKNLFNMDYSDP
+569 KNKNLFNKDYTGP
-582 VEVKLKSLHVPLFAF
+582 VEAKLQSLHVPLFGF
-597 GVREKKV
+597 IVREKKV
-604 DFKEENKGDRTYYM
+604 DFKEENKGDRTYYIPH
-618 THALNKIPLNY
+618 TLDKIPLNY

-649 KHAFNNKVGF
+649 KHAFNNKVEF
-659 IEQYISPLK
+659 IEQYISSLK

-674 QKFDDN
+674 QKFDN
-680 KTLLKLAVY
+680 NEILLKLAVY
-689 VIENLKDTL
+689 IIGNLKDTL
-698 LKEQNE
+698 LKEQDKYE
-704 PSVSALEL
+704 VSALEL

-725 EWEKDVP
+725 EWEKNIP
-732 PYEWLLFKDMR
+732 FYEWLLFKDMR
-743 KLDSDLEREF
+743 KLDSKLERDF
-753 LGFIN
+753 LDFIN
-758 DHKELLNKKFKE
+758 KNKEILDKKFKE

-778 FTELKVFCNIE
+778 FAELKVFCNIE
-789 GPFYAQGFEP
+789 NSPYYAQGFEP
-799 DFILFAQTHEDG
+799 DFILFAQTHSDE

-830 AWKKEFLG
+830 AWKEEFLE

-860 TLHNREVNDEF
+860 TLHNNKSVSGEF
-871 QTAFHQTFKDKEC
+871 ATAFNQIFKD

>member
-1 MLKLKL
+1 M
-7 YLILI
+7 
-12 QSFAY
+12 SC
-17 TLKIN
+17 KIH
-22 PKTLRY
+22 
-28 NSLNFSLKGFHARFI
+28 SLKVT
-43 RICYPP
+43 
-49 PPQSAIKHRTPN
+49 PPQSAIKDRTPN
-61 NEEIELPTHITS
+61 NAPSNGEIELPTHITS

-81 YQKQAIYSYLEKRQF
+81 YQKQAIYNYLEKRQSH
-96 NPTQKH
+96 PTQKH

-117 AGLILECYKQGYQNF
+117 AGLILECCKQGYQNF

-137 SASILEKTKL
+137 STSILEKTKL
-147 NFIDS
+147 NFTDS
-152 ASSKYL
+152 VSSKYL

-193 QGLFSLFTRAK
+193 QGLFSLFTKAK

-261 LLLEFSATIPNEK
+261 LLLEFSATIPKEK
-274 SVKEKY
+274 SVEEKY
-280 ENLKAF
+280 KNLKVA

-346 ERIEESR
+346 ERIEDSKE
-353 KNQER
+353 NQER
-358 FNTFL
+358 FNAFL
-363 ENLNPLDLEN
+363 ENLSPLDLEN
-373 FFNHSRNAFFKAAK
+373 FFNHSRNDFFKAAK
-387 SFFDEK
+387 SFFDEQ
-393 NYAPNLVALLQN
+393 NHTPNLVALLQN

-464 KANQKD
+464 KASQKD

-494 SCIEFYQRKF
+494 SRIEFYQRKF
-504 DLFNPLSALERL
+504 DFSNPLSALERL
-516 DYHAIYDSEFIA
+516 DYHAIYNSEFIA

-534 QELGLGFIEKEKE
+534 QDLGLGLIEKE

-561 YYASNTKD
+561 YYASNKRE
-569 KKKNLFNMDYSDP
+569 KNNNLFNKDYTDP
-582 VEVKLKSLHVPLFAF
+582 VEATLQSLHVPLFGF
-597 GVREKKV
+597 NVREKKV
-604 DFKEENKGDRTYYM
+604 DFKEENKGDRTYYIPYI
-618 THALNKIPLNY
+618 LDKIPINY

-659 IEQYISPLK
+659 IERYVSSLK
-668 TNFHKN
+668 TNFHKS

-680 KTLLKLAVY
+680 EILLKLAVY
-689 VIENLKDTL
+689 IIGNLKDTL
-698 LKEQNE
+698 LKEQDK

-725 EWEKDVP
+725 EWEKDIP
-732 PYEWLLFKDMR
+732 SYEWLLFKDMR

-758 DHKELLNKKFKE
+758 DHKEVLDKKFKE

-789 GPFYAQGFEP
+789 NSPFYAQGFEP
-799 DFILFAQTHEDG
+799 DFILFAQTHEDE

-818 MEAKGEHLEPSN
+818 VEVKGEHLEPSN
-830 AWKKEFLG
+830 AWKKEFLE

-860 TLHNREVNDEF
+860 TLHNSVVNGDF
-871 QTAFHQTFKDKEC
+871 QTAFDQTFKDKEC

>member
-1 MLKLKL
+1 MQDLFT
-7 YLILI
+7 
-12 QSFAY
+12 QS
-17 TLKIN
+17 
-22 PKTLRY
+22 
-28 NSLNFSLKGFHARFI
+28 
-43 RICYPP
+43 YPH
-49 PPQSAIKHRTPN
+49 PPQSAIKDHAPN
-61 NEEIELPTHITS
+61 NAPGEIELPTHITS
-73 NLKKELRD
+73 NLKNELRD
-81 YQKQAIYSYLEKRQF
+81 YQKQAINNYLEKRQS
-96 NPTQKH
+96 NPFQKH

-137 SASILEKTKL
+137 STSILEKTKL

-152 ASSKYL
+152 VSSKYL

-170 EIKSINNLNE
+170 EIKNINNLNE
-180 SHNNAINI
+180 GQTSAINI

-193 QGLFSLFTRAK
+193 QGLFSLFTKAK
-204 ENAITLED
+204 ENAISIED

-233 KKLNDSEASEKRNW
+233 KKLSDAEFSEKRNW

-274 SVKEKY
+274 SVEDKY
-280 ENLKAF
+280 KNLKVI

-309 KELETRFLGA
+309 KELEMRFLGA

-324 YKELLAQHHNIENFK
+324 YKELLAQHHSIENFK

-346 ERIEESR
+346 ERIEDSKE
-353 KNQER
+353 NQER
-358 FNTFL
+358 FNAFL
-363 ENLNPLDLEN
+363 ENLSPLDLEN
-373 FFNHSRNAFFKAAK
+373 FFNHSRNAFFKDAK
-387 SFFDEK
+387 NFFDK
-393 NYAPNLVALLQN
+393 QKYTPNLAALLQT
-405 KFKES
+405 KFKKS

-422 KGMLL
+422 KSMLL
-427 LNSLEDRDNP
+427 LNSLEDRQNP

-464 KANQKD
+464 KASQKD
-470 TIKDAQLIGRGAR
+470 TTKDAQLIGRGAR
-483 YYPFSYNDFKP
+483 YYPFSYNDLKP
-494 SCIEFYQRKF
+494 NQIEFYQRKF

-516 DYHAIYDSEFIA
+516 DYHAVYDSEFIA

-534 QELGLGFIEKEKE
+534 QDLGLGFVNEKQ
-547 KTTIPLTPTKRFKC
+547 TIPLTPTNRFKC

-569 KKKNLFNMDYSDP
+569 KNKNLFNKDYTDP
-582 VEVKLKSLHVPLFAF
+582 VKVKLQSLHVPLFAF
-597 GVREKKV
+597 NVREKKV
-604 DFKEENKGDRTYYM
+604 DFKEENKGDTTYYIPH
-618 THALNKIPLNY
+618 TLDKIPLNY

-659 IEQYISPLK
+659 IERYISPLK

-680 KTLLKLAVY
+680 KILLKLAVY
-689 VIENLKDTL
+689 IIENLKDTL
-698 LKEQNE
+698 LKEQDKYD
-704 PSVSALEL
+704 VSALEL

-725 EWEKDVP
+725 ELEKDIP
-732 PYEWLLFKDMR
+732 LYEWLLFKDMR
-743 KLDSDLEREF
+743 KLDSKLERDF
-753 LGFIN
+753 LDFIN
-758 DHKELLNKKFKE
+758 SHKEVLDKKFKE

-789 GPFYAQGFEP
+789 DSPYYAQGFEP
-799 DFILFAQTHEDG
+799 DFILFAQTHSDE

-818 MEAKGEHLEPSN
+818 MEAKGEHLGHSN
-830 AWKKEFLG
+830 AWKEEFLE
-838 MLENATLKSHNKK
+838 MLENATLKSRNKK

-860 TLHNREVNDEF
+860 TLKNKVANSEF
-871 QTAFHQTFKDKEC
+871 TTAFNQIFKDQEC

>member
-1 MLKLKL
+1 
-7 YLILI
+7 
-12 QSFAY
+12 
-17 TLKIN
+17 
-22 PKTLRY
+22 
-28 NSLNFSLKGFHARFI
+28 
-43 RICYPP
+43 
-49 PPQSAIKHRTPN
+49 
-61 NEEIELPTHITS
+61 
-73 NLKKELRD
+73 
-81 YQKQAIYSYLEKRQF
+81 
-96 NPTQKH
+96 
-102 FMFEMATGSGKTLVM
+102 MFEMATGSGKTLVM
-117 AGLILECYKQGYQNF
+117 AGLILECCKQGYQNF

-137 SASILEKTKL
+137 STSILEKTKL
-147 NFIDS
+147 NFTDS
-152 ASSKYL
+152 TSSKYL

-170 EIKSINNLNE
+170 EIKSINNLSE
-180 SHNNAINI
+180 SHENAINI

-193 QGLFSLFTRAK
+193 QGLFSLFTKAK

-233 KKLNDSEASEKRNW
+233 KKLSGTEFSEKRNW

-274 SVKEKY
+274 SVKDKY
-280 ENLKAF
+280 ENLKVI

-346 ERIEESR
+346 ERIEDSKE
-353 KNQER
+353 NQER
-358 FNTFL
+358 FNAFL
-363 ENLNPLDLEN
+363 ENLSPLDLEN
-373 FFNHSRNAFFKAAK
+373 FFNHSRNAFFKDAK
-387 SFFDEK
+387 NFFDK
-393 NYAPNLVALLQN
+393 QNYTPNLTAFLQT
-405 KFKES
+405 KFKKS

-427 LNSLEDRDNP
+427 LNSLEDRENP
-437 KRVIFSVDKLNEG
+437 KRVVFSVDKLNEG

-494 SCIEFYQRKF
+494 SRIEFYQRKF
-504 DLFNPLSALERL
+504 DFSNPLSALERL

-528 KLKKEL
+528 ELNEKL
-534 QELGLGFIEKEKE
+534 QDLGLGFVNEKQ
-547 KTTIPLTPTKRFKC
+547 TIPLTPTKRFKC

-569 KKKNLFNMDYSDP
+569 KNKNLFNKDYTDP
-582 VEVKLKSLHVPLFAF
+582 VKVKLQSLHVPLC
-597 GVREKKV
+597 GLIVHEKKV
-604 DFKEENKGDRTYYM
+604 DFKEDNKSDKTFYLP
-618 THALNKIPLNY
+618 HALGKIPLNY

-649 KHAFNNKVGF
+649 KHAFNNKVEF
-659 IEQYISPLK
+659 IERYISPLK

-680 KTLLKLAVY
+680 KILLKLAVY
-689 VIENLKDTL
+689 IIENLKDTL
-698 LKEQNE
+698 SKEQDKY
-704 PSVSALEL
+704 SVSELEL

-718 NKSLSTS
+718 NKSLSAS
-725 EWEKDVP
+725 ELEKDIP
-732 PYEWLLFKDMR
+732 SYEWLLFKDMR
-743 KLDSDLEREF
+743 KLDSGLERAF
-753 LGFIN
+753 LNFIN
-758 DHKELLNKKFKE
+758 NNKEVLDKKFKE

-789 GPFYAQGFEP
+789 NSPYYAQGFEP
-799 DFILFAQTHEDG
+799 DFILFAQTHEDE

-830 AWKKEFLG
+830 AWKKEFLE
-838 MLENATLKSHNKK
+838 MLENADLKSRNKK

-860 TLHNREVNDEF
+860 TPKNSVVNEKF
-871 QTAFHQTFKDKEC
+871 NTAFNQIFKDQEC